1 MKKYIFTLLL
11 LASNFTFSQVT
22 EGQVLQEAKA
32 RNITNRTQAMEAMK
46 ANGISEAQ
54 ARQMARKQGI
64 NYDDFLNSYF
74 PNQENKTSDP
84 SNEDPDSSFLEES
97 VDEQLVDDES
107 VNDESV
113 DDESVDEESDD
124 EVIKTS
130 TLKPR
135 GKYFGY
141 NIFNKNPFL
150 EKEYLLGNINEGYLI
165 SPGDKLRLIVFGTNS
180 LEMEATVDR
189 NGNINIPNYGLFFAA
204 GNTFK
209 TLKSRLQNYLGKYFS
224 GLISNPQSTFLDVS
238 LTQLRPTKVIV
249 MGQVGAPGPQIL
261 TTQANPLA
269 ALYAAGGVTTEG
281 SLRTIKIYRNNKLIH
296 TLDLYDYIT
305 TGKLSKDIGLTNNDV
320 VFVPPRITSMALTGS
335 VKNEGIYELKP
346 NEGLK
351 DLIHYSGGLPPT
363 AIKNKVNIKRI
374 KLQSETE
381 FNRELITINYE
392 QALSQ
397 NKMVPLND
405 RDVIKFFSILD
416 IVENIVSIGGHVYQP
431 GEYALS
437 QYPTLKTLITDAAKG
452 ILIDTYLKKVDV
464 IGLILPEEEIGLTSY
479 NLSDILS
486 GKVNVILKEND
497 MVTIYSKAQ
506 IEGNGGIMIS
516 GYGVIGGTKNYPW
529 LENQSLYDLIFI
541 NTPFENPDFTTNVL
555 SSRLDL
561 TRLNKATGLYKT
573 QSYNLTNL
581 EQLKKTMLDPYDK
594 VILFNKGVNERISKR
609 VSVGGF
615 VKNATELS
623 LQEQMYVEDA
633 LLLAGGFNELADK
646 DMVYVNREDLDPLT
660 ENISTLYT
668 VEIDKDYLLG
678 KTDKPSNGFILMDR
692 DIISVR
698 KQLGIEPQTVI
709 NLQGELNYPRSFI
722 SEFDQISYKDLIFAG
737 GGLTQ
742 NALLEASTVVR
753 DGRLLAVDL
762 STINKNQQ
770 LFESGD
776 IVTFAKNRGEV
787 SVSGAVEEES
797 YFIWEANKKAKYY
810 IKNSGGKIRGE
821 ADESYV
827 SLPNGKTKKINFFKN
842 PRVLPNSE
850 IVVTRKVKKEK
861 RERKED
867 GLEKVLSVASL
878 LVTLLTSV
886 VLVNRI

>member
-1 MKKYIFTLLL
+1 
-11 LASNFTFSQVT
+11 
-22 EGQVLQEAKA
+22 
-32 RNITNRTQAMEAMK
+32 
-46 ANGISEAQ
+46 
-54 ARQMARKQGI
+54 
-64 NYDDFLNSYF
+64 
-74 PNQENKTSDP
+74 
-84 SNEDPDSSFLEES
+84 
-97 VDEQLVDDES
+97 
-107 VNDESV
+107 
-113 DDESVDEESDD
+113 
-124 EVIKTS
+124 
-130 TLKPR
+130 
-135 GKYFGY
+135 
-141 NIFNKNPFL
+141 
-150 EKEYLLGNINEGYLI
+150 
-165 SPGDKLRLIVFGTNS
+165 
-180 LEMEATVDR
+180 MEATVDR

-281 SLRTIKIYRNNKLIH
+281 SLRTIKIYRNNQLIH

-305 TGKLSKDIGLTNNDV
+305 TGKLSKDISLTNNDV
-320 VFVPPRITSMALTGS
+320 VFVPPRISSMALTGS
-335 VKNEGIYELKP
+335 VKNQGIYELKP

-351 DLIHYSGGLPPT
+351 DLIHYSGGLPAT

-405 RDVIKFFSILD
+405 RDIIKFFSILD
-416 IVENIVSIGGHVYQP
+416 MVENIVSISGHVYQP

-437 QYPTLKTLITDAAKG
+437 QYPTLKALITDAAKG
-452 ILIDTYLKKVDV
+452 IQVDTYLEKVDV

-486 GKVNVILKEND
+486 GKVNVLLKEND
-497 MVTIYSKAQ
+497 MVTIFSKPQ
-506 IEGNGGIMIS
+506 IEGAQEITIS
-516 GYGVIGGTKNYPW
+516 GYGVKGGTKNYPW
-529 LENQSLYDLIFI
+529 LENQSLYDLIFS
-541 NTPFENPDFTTNVL
+541 NTEFENPDFTTNVL

-561 TRLNKATGLYKT
+561 MRLNKATGFYKT
-573 QSYNLTNL
+573 QSYSLTNL

-594 VILFNKGVNERISKR
+594 VILFNQGVNQRINKR
-609 VSVGGF
+609 VTVGGF
-615 VKNATELS
+615 VKNAAEFS

-668 VEIDKDYLLG
+668 LEIDKDYLLG

-698 KQLGIEPQTVI
+698 KQLGIEPPSII
-709 NLQGELNYPRSFI
+709 NLKGELNYPRSFI
-722 SEFDQISYKDLIFAG
+722 SEFEQINYEDLILAG

-753 DGRLLAVDL
+753 DGRLLAIDL

-776 IVTFAKNRGEV
+776 VVTFAKNSGEV
-787 SVSGAVEEES
+787 SVIGAIEQEN
-797 YFIWEANKKAKYY
+797 YFIWEADKKAKYY

-827 SLPNGKTKKINFFKN
+827 SLPNGKTKKINFFNN

-850 IVVTRKVKKEK
+850 IVVTRKVKKE
-861 RERKED
+861 RVRRED
-867 GLEKVLSVASL
+867 GLSRVLSVATV

-886 VLVNRI
+886 VLVQSL

>member
-1 MKKYIFTLLL
+1 MKKYIFILLL
-11 LASNFTFSQVT
+11 LASHFTFSQVT

-32 RNITNRTQAMEAMK
+32 RNITNRNQAMDAMK

-84 SNEDPDSSFLEES
+84 SNEDPDSSILEES
-97 VDEQLVDDES
+97 S
-107 VNDESV
+107 GDESV
-113 DDESVDEESDD
+113 DDESVDDETVDDESEE

-130 TLKPR
+130 ALKPR
-135 GKYFGY
+135 GNYFGY
-141 NIFNKNPFL
+141 NIFDKNPFL
-150 EKEYLLGNINEGYLI
+150 EKEYLLGNIDEGYLI

-249 MGQVGAPGPQIL
+249 MGQVGAPGPQLL

-269 ALYAAGGVTTEG
+269 ALYAAGGVTIEG
-281 SLRTIKIYRNNKLIH
+281 SLRTIKIYRNNQLIH

-305 TGKLSKDIGLTNNDV
+305 TGKLSKDISLTNNDV
-320 VFVPPRITSMALTGS
+320 VFVPPRISSMALTGS
-335 VKNEGIYELKP
+335 VKNQGIYELKP

-351 DLIHYSGGLPPT
+351 DLIHYSGGLPAT

-374 KLQSETE
+374 KLQSDSE

-392 QALSQ
+392 KALSQ
-397 NKMVPLND
+397 NKRVPLND
-405 RDVIKFFSILD
+405 LDVIKFFSILD
-416 IVENIVSIGGHVYQP
+416 IVENIVSISGNVYQP

-437 QYPTLKTLITDAAKG
+437 QYPTLKALITDAAKG
-452 ILIDTYLKKVDV
+452 IQLYTYLKKVDV
-464 IGLILPEEEIGLTSY
+464 IGRNLPEEEIRLTSY

-486 GKVNVILKEND
+486 GKVNVLLKEND
-497 MVTIYSKAQ
+497 MVTIYSEAQ
-506 IEGNGGIMIS
+506 IEGAQEITIS
-516 GYGVIGGTKNYPW
+516 GYGVRGGTKNYPW
-529 LENQSLYDLIFI
+529 LENQSLYDLIFS
-541 NTPFENPDFTTNVL
+541 NTEFENPDFTTNVL

-561 TRLNKATGLYKT
+561 MRLNKATGLYKT

-594 VILFNKGVNERISKR
+594 VILFNQGVNERINKR

-615 VKNATELS
+615 VKNPSELS

-646 DMVYVNREDLDPLT
+646 DMVYLNREDLDPLT

-698 KQLGIEPQTVI
+698 KQLGIEPPTVI

-722 SEFDQISYKDLIFAG
+722 SEFEQINYEDLILAG

-753 DGRLLAVDL
+753 DGRLLAIDL

-787 SVSGAVEEES
+787 SVSGAIEQEN
-797 YFIWEANKKAKYY
+797 YFIWEADKKAKYY

-827 SLPNGKTKKINFFKN
+827 SLPNGKTKKINFFNN

-850 IVVTRKVKKEK
+850 IVVTRKVKKERVK
-861 RERKED
+861 RED
-867 GLEKVLSVASL
+867 GLTRVLSVASI

-886 VLVNRI
+886 VLVQSL

>member
-1 MKKYIFTLLL
+1 MKKYIFILLL
-11 LASNFTFSQVT
+11 LASHFTFSQVT

-32 RNITNRTQAMEAMK
+32 RNITNRNQAMDAMK

-97 VDEQLVDDES
+97 SDD
-107 VNDESV
+107 DSV
-113 DDESVDEESDD
+113 DDESVDDETVDDETVDDELED

-130 TLKPR
+130 ALKSR
-135 GKYFGY
+135 GNYFGY

-150 EKEYLLGNINEGYLI
+150 EKEYLLGNIDEGYLI

-224 GLISNPQSTFLDVS
+224 GLISNPQSAFLDVS

-249 MGQVGAPGPQIL
+249 MGQVGAPGPQLL

-269 ALYAAGGVTTEG
+269 ALYAAGGVTVEG
-281 SLRTIKIYRNNKLIH
+281 SLRTIKIYRNNQLIH

-305 TGKLSKDIGLTNNDV
+305 TGKLSKDISLTNNDV
-320 VFVPPRITSMALTGS
+320 VFVPPRISSMALTGA
-335 VKNEGIYELKP
+335 VKNQGIYELKP

-351 DLIHYSGGLPPT
+351 DLIHYSGGLPAT

-405 RDVIKFFSILD
+405 LDVIKFFSILD
-416 IVENIVSIGGHVYQP
+416 IVENIVSIQGNVYQP

-437 QYPTLKTLITDAAKG
+437 QYPTLNALITDAAKG

-464 IGLILPEEEIGLTSY
+464 IGLLLPEEEIGLTSY

-486 GKVNVILKEND
+486 GKVNVLLKEND

-506 IEGNGGIMIS
+506 IEGNGGITIS
-516 GYGVIGGTKNYPW
+516 GYGVTGGTKNYPW

-541 NTPFENPDFTTNVL
+541 NTAFEDPDFTTNVL

-561 TRLNKATGLYKT
+561 MRLNKATGFYKT

-594 VILFNKGVNERISKR
+594 VILFNKGVNERINKR
-609 VSVGGF
+609 ISVGGF
-615 VKNATELS
+615 VKNPSEMR

-633 LLLAGGFNELADK
+633 LLLAGGFDELADK
-646 DMVYVNREDLDPLT
+646 DMVYLNREDIDPLT

-668 VEIDKDYLLG
+668 LEIDKDYLLG

-698 KQLGIEPQTVI
+698 KKLGIEPRTVI
-709 NLQGELNYPRSFI
+709 NLKGELNYPRSFI
-722 SEFDQISYKDLIFAG
+722 GEFEQISYKDLINAG

-770 LFESGD
+770 VFESGD

-787 SVSGAVEEES
+787 SVSGAIEQEN
-797 YFIWEANKKAKYY
+797 YFIWEADKKAKYY

-827 SLPNGKTKKINFFKN
+827 SLPNGKTKKINFFNN

-850 IVVTRKVKKEK
+850 IVVTRKVKKE
-861 RERKED
+861 RVRSED
-867 GLEKVLSVASL
+867 GLTRVLSVASI

-886 VLVNRI
+886 VLVRSL

>member
-1 MKKYIFTLLL
+1 
-11 LASNFTFSQVT
+11 
-22 EGQVLQEAKA
+22 
-32 RNITNRTQAMEAMK
+32 
-46 ANGISEAQ
+46 
-54 ARQMARKQGI
+54 
-64 NYDDFLNSYF
+64 
-74 PNQENKTSDP
+74 
-84 SNEDPDSSFLEES
+84 
-97 VDEQLVDDES
+97 
-107 VNDESV
+107 
-113 DDESVDEESDD
+113 
-124 EVIKTS
+124 
-130 TLKPR
+130 
-135 GKYFGY
+135 
-141 NIFNKNPFL
+141 
-150 EKEYLLGNINEGYLI
+150 
-165 SPGDKLRLIVFGTNS
+165 
-180 LEMEATVDR
+180 MEATVDR

-249 MGQVGAPGPQIL
+249 MGQVGAPGPQLL

-269 ALYAAGGVTTEG
+269 ALYAAGGVTVEG
-281 SLRTIKIYRNNKLIH
+281 SLRTIKIYRNNQLIH

-305 TGKLSKDIGLTNNDV
+305 TGKLSKDISLTNNDV
-320 VFVPPRITSMALTGS
+320 VFVPPRISSMALTGS
-335 VKNEGIYELKP
+335 VKNQGIYELKP

-351 DLIHYSGGLPPT
+351 DLIHYSGGLPAT

-374 KLQSETE
+374 KLQSDSE

-392 QALSQ
+392 KALSQ
-397 NKMVPLND
+397 NKRVPLND
-405 RDVIKFFSILD
+405 LDVIKFFSILD
-416 IVENIVSIGGHVYQP
+416 IVENIVSISGHVYQP

-437 QYPTLKTLITDAAKG
+437 QYPTLKALITDAAKG
-452 ILIDTYLKKVDV
+452 ILVDTYLKKVDV

-486 GKVNVILKEND
+486 GKVNVLLKEND
-497 MVTIYSKAQ
+497 MVTIYSEAQ
-506 IEGNGGIMIS
+506 IEGAQEITIS
-516 GYGVIGGTKNYPW
+516 GYGVRGGTKNYPW
-529 LENQSLYDLIFI
+529 LENQSLYDLIFS
-541 NTPFENPDFTTNVL
+541 NTEFENPDFTTNVL

-561 TRLNKATGLYKT
+561 MRLNKATGLYKT

-594 VILFNKGVNERISKR
+594 VILFNQGVNQRINKR

-615 VKNATELS
+615 VKNPSELS

-646 DMVYVNREDLDPLT
+646 DMVYLNREDLDPLT

-668 VEIDKDYLLG
+668 LEIDKDYLLG

-698 KQLGIEPQTVI
+698 KQLGIEPPTVI

-722 SEFDQISYKDLIFAG
+722 SEFEQINYEDLILAG

-753 DGRLLAVDL
+753 DGRLLAIDL

-776 IVTFAKNRGEV
+776 VVTFAKNRGEV
-787 SVSGAVEEES
+787 SVSGAIEQEN
-797 YFIWEANKKAKYY
+797 YFIWEADKKAKYY

-827 SLPNGKTKKINFFKN
+827 SLPNGKTKKINFFNN

-850 IVVTRKVKKEK
+850 IVVTRKVEKERVK
-861 RERKED
+861 RED
-867 GLEKVLSVASL
+867 GLSRVLSVATV

-886 VLVNRI
+886 VLVQSL

>member
-1 MKKYIFTLLL
+1 
-11 LASNFTFSQVT
+11 
-22 EGQVLQEAKA
+22 
-32 RNITNRTQAMEAMK
+32 
-46 ANGISEAQ
+46 
-54 ARQMARKQGI
+54 MARKQGI

-74 PNQENKTSDP
+74 PNQENNTSDP
-84 SNEDPDSSFLEES
+84 SNEDPDSSILEES
-97 VDEQLVDDES
+97 VDVES
-107 VNDESV
+107 VDVGSV
-113 DDESVDEESDD
+113 DDELEE
-124 EVIKTS
+124 EVIKTAA
-130 TLKPR
+130 LKPR
-135 GKYFGY
+135 GNYFGY
-141 NIFNKNPFL
+141 NIFDKNPFL

-249 MGQVGAPGPQIL
+249 MGQVGAPGPQLL

-269 ALYAAGGVTTEG
+269 ALYAAGGVTVEG
-281 SLRTIKIYRNNKLIH
+281 SLRTIKIYRNNQLIH

-305 TGKLSKDIGLTNNDV
+305 TGKLSKDISLTNNDV
-320 VFVPPRITSMALTGS
+320 VFVPPRISSMALTGA
-335 VKNEGIYELKP
+335 VKNQGIYELKP

-351 DLIHYSGGLPPT
+351 DLIHYSGGLPAT

-374 KLQSETE
+374 KLQSDSE

-397 NKMVPLND
+397 NKIVPLND
-405 RDVIKFFSILD
+405 LDVIKFFSILD
-416 IVENIVSIGGHVYQP
+416 IVENIVSISGNVYQP

-437 QYPTLKTLITDAAKG
+437 QYPTLKALITDAAKG
-452 ILIDTYLKKVDV
+452 IQLYTYLKKVDV
-464 IGLILPEEEIGLTSY
+464 IGRNLPEEEIRLTSY

-486 GKVNVILKEND
+486 GKVNVLLKEND
-497 MVTIYSKAQ
+497 MVTIYSKPQ
-506 IEGNGGIMIS
+506 IEGTQEITIS

-529 LENQSLYDLIFI
+529 LENQSLYDLIFS
-541 NTPFENPDFTTNVL
+541 NTEFENPDFTTNVL

-561 TRLNKATGLYKT
+561 MRLNKATGVYKT

-594 VILFNKGVNERISKR
+594 VILFNQGVNQRINKR

-615 VKNATELS
+615 VKNPSEMS

-646 DMVYVNREDLDPLT
+646 DMVYLNREDLDPLT

-698 KQLGIEPQTVI
+698 KQLGIEPPTVI
-709 NLQGELNYPRSFI
+709 NLKGELNYPRSFI
-722 SEFDQISYKDLIFAG
+722 SEFEQINYEDLILAG

-753 DGRLLAVDL
+753 DGRLLAIDL

-776 IVTFAKNRGEV
+776 VVTFAKNRGEV
-787 SVSGAVEEES
+787 SVSGAIEQEN
-797 YFIWEANKKAKYY
+797 YFIWEADKKAKYY

-827 SLPNGKTKKINFFKN
+827 SLPNGKTKKINFFNN

-850 IVVTRKVKKEK
+850 IVVTRKVEKE
-861 RERKED
+861 RVRRED
-867 GLEKVLSVASL
+867 GLSRVLSVATV

-886 VLVNRI
+886 VLVQSL

>member
-1 MKKYIFTLLL
+1 
-11 LASNFTFSQVT
+11 
-22 EGQVLQEAKA
+22 
-32 RNITNRTQAMEAMK
+32 
-46 ANGISEAQ
+46 
-54 ARQMARKQGI
+54 
-64 NYDDFLNSYF
+64 
-74 PNQENKTSDP
+74 
-84 SNEDPDSSFLEES
+84 
-97 VDEQLVDDES
+97 
-107 VNDESV
+107 
-113 DDESVDEESDD
+113 
-124 EVIKTS
+124 
-130 TLKPR
+130 
-135 GKYFGY
+135 
-141 NIFNKNPFL
+141 
-150 EKEYLLGNINEGYLI
+150 
-165 SPGDKLRLIVFGTNS
+165 
-180 LEMEATVDR
+180 MEATVDR

-249 MGQVGAPGPQIL
+249 MGQVGAPGPQLL

-269 ALYAAGGVTTEG
+269 ALYAAGGVTVEG
-281 SLRTIKIYRNNKLIH
+281 SLRTIKIYRNNQLIH

-305 TGKLSKDIGLTNNDV
+305 TGKLSKDISLTNNDV
-320 VFVPPRITSMALTGS
+320 VFVPPRISSMALTGS
-335 VKNEGIYELKP
+335 VKNQGIYELKP

-351 DLIHYSGGLPPT
+351 DLIHYSGGLPAT

-374 KLQSETE
+374 KLQSDSE

-392 QALSQ
+392 KALSQ
-397 NKMVPLND
+397 NKRVPLND
-405 RDVIKFFSILD
+405 LDVIKFFSILD
-416 IVENIVSIGGHVYQP
+416 IVENIVSISGNVYQP

-437 QYPTLKTLITDAAKG
+437 QYPTLKALITDAAKG
-452 ILIDTYLKKVDV
+452 ILVDTYLKKVDV

-486 GKVNVILKEND
+486 GKVNVLLKEND
-497 MVTIYSKAQ
+497 MVTIYSEAQ
-506 IEGNGGIMIS
+506 IEGAQEITIS
-516 GYGVIGGTKNYPW
+516 GYGVRGGTKNYPW
-529 LENQSLYDLIFI
+529 LENQSLYDLIFS
-541 NTPFENPDFTTNVL
+541 NTEFENPDFTTNVL

-561 TRLNKATGLYKT
+561 MRLNKATGFYKT

-594 VILFNKGVNERISKR
+594 VILFNQGVNQRINKR

-615 VKNATELS
+615 VKNPSELS

-646 DMVYVNREDLDPLT
+646 DMVYLNREDLDPLT

-698 KQLGIEPQTVI
+698 KQLGIEPPTVI
-709 NLQGELNYPRSFI
+709 NLKGELNYPRSFI
-722 SEFDQISYKDLIFAG
+722 SEFEQINYEDLILAG

-776 IVTFAKNRGEV
+776 VVTFAKNRGEV
-787 SVSGAVEEES
+787 SVSGAIEQEN
-797 YFIWEANKKAKYY
+797 YFIWEADKKAKYY

-827 SLPNGKTKKINFFKN
+827 SLPNGKTKKINFFNN

-850 IVVTRKVKKEK
+850 IVVTRKVKKERVK
-861 RERKED
+861 RED
-867 GLEKVLSVASL
+867 GLSRVLSVATV

-886 VLVNRI
+886 VLVQSL

>member
-1 MKKYIFTLLL
+1 MKKYIFILLL

-32 RNITNRTQAMEAMK
+32 RNITNRNQAMDAMK

-74 PNQENKTSDP
+74 PNQENNTSDA

-97 VDEQLVDDES
+97 SDD
-107 VNDESV
+107 DSV
-113 DDESVDEESDD
+113 DDETVDDETVEDESED

-130 TLKPR
+130 ALKPR
-135 GKYFGY
+135 GNYFGY

-150 EKEYLLGNINEGYLI
+150 EKEYLLGNIDEGYLI

-249 MGQVGAPGPQIL
+249 MGQVGAPGPQLL

-269 ALYAAGGVTTEG
+269 ALYAAGGVTVEG
-281 SLRTIKIYRNNKLIH
+281 SLRTIKIYRNNQLIH

-305 TGKLSKDIGLTNNDV
+305 TGKLSKDISLTNNDV
-320 VFVPPRITSMALTGS
+320 VFVPPRISSMALTGS
-335 VKNEGIYELKP
+335 VKNQGIYELKP

-351 DLIHYSGGLPPT
+351 DLIHYSGGLPAT

-374 KLQSETE
+374 KLQSDSE

-392 QALSQ
+392 KALSQ
-397 NKMVPLND
+397 NKKVPLND
-405 RDVIKFFSILD
+405 LDVITFFSILD
-416 IVENIVSIGGHVYQP
+416 IVENIVSISGNVYQP

-437 QYPTLKTLITDAAKG
+437 QYPTLKALITDAAKG
-452 ILIDTYLKKVDV
+452 ILVDAYLKKVDV
-464 IGLILPEEEIGLTSY
+464 IGIILPEEEIGLTSY

-486 GKVNVILKEND
+486 GKVNVLLKEND
-497 MVTIYSKAQ
+497 MVTIYSEAQ
-506 IEGNGGIMIS
+506 IEGTQEITIS
-516 GYGVIGGTKNYPW
+516 GYGVEGGTKNYPW
-529 LENQSLYDLIFI
+529 LENQSLYDLIFS
-541 NTPFENPDFTTNVL
+541 NTEFENPDFTTNVL

-561 TRLNKATGLYKT
+561 MRLNKATGVYKT

-594 VILFNKGVNERISKR
+594 VILFNQWVNQRINKR

-615 VKNATELS
+615 
-623 LQEQMYVEDA
+623 
-633 LLLAGGFNELADK
+633 G
-646 DMVYVNREDLDPLT
+646 
-660 ENISTLYT
+660 
-668 VEIDKDYLLG
+668 
-678 KTDKPSNGFILMDR
+678 
-692 DIISVR
+692 
-698 KQLGIEPQTVI
+698 
-709 NLQGELNYPRSFI
+709 
-722 SEFDQISYKDLIFAG
+722 
-737 GGLTQ
+737 
-742 NALLEASTVVR
+742 
-753 DGRLLAVDL
+753 
-762 STINKNQQ
+762 
-770 LFESGD
+770 
-776 IVTFAKNRGEV
+776 
-787 SVSGAVEEES
+787 
-797 YFIWEANKKAKYY
+797 
-810 IKNSGGKIRGE
+810 
-821 ADESYV
+821 
-827 SLPNGKTKKINFFKN
+827 KN
-842 PRVLPNSE
+842 PSE
-850 IVVTRKVKKEK
+850 
-861 RERKED
+861 
-867 GLEKVLSVASL
+867 
-878 LVTLLTSV
+878 TS
-886 VLVNRI
+886 

>member
-1 MKKYIFTLLL
+1 MKKYIFILLL

-32 RNITNRTQAMEAMK
+32 RNITNRNQAMDAMK

-97 VDEQLVDDES
+97 SDD
-107 VNDESV
+107 DSV
-113 DDESVDEESDD
+113 DDETVDDETVEDESEE

-130 TLKPR
+130 ALKPR
-135 GKYFGY
+135 GNYFGY

-150 EKEYLLGNINEGYLI
+150 EKEYLLGNIDEGYLI

-249 MGQVGAPGPQIL
+249 MGQVGAPGPQLL

-269 ALYAAGGVTTEG
+269 ALYAAGGVTVEG
-281 SLRTIKIYRNNKLIH
+281 SLRTIKIYRNNQLIH

-305 TGKLSKDIGLTNNDV
+305 TGKLSKDISLTNNDV
-320 VFVPPRITSMALTGS
+320 VFVPPRISSMALTGS
-335 VKNEGIYELKP
+335 VKNQGIYELKP

-351 DLIHYSGGLPPT
+351 DLIHYSGGLPAT

-374 KLQSETE
+374 KLQSDSE

-392 QALSQ
+392 KALSQ

-405 RDVIKFFSILD
+405 LDVIKFFSILD
-416 IVENIVSIGGHVYQP
+416 IVENIVSISGNVYQP

-437 QYPTLKTLITDAAKG
+437 QYPTLKALITDAAKG
-452 ILIDTYLKKVDV
+452 ILADTYLKKVDV

-486 GKVNVILKEND
+486 GKVNVLLKEND
-497 MVTIYSKAQ
+497 MVTIYSEAQ
-506 IEGNGGIMIS
+506 IEGAQEITIS
-516 GYGVIGGTKNYPW
+516 GYGVRGGTKNYPW
-529 LENQSLYDLIFI
+529 LENQSLYDLIFS
-541 NTPFENPDFTTNVL
+541 NTEFENPDFTTNVL

-561 TRLNKATGLYKT
+561 MRLNKATGFYKT

-594 VILFNKGVNERISKR
+594 VILFNQGVNERINKR

-615 VKNATELS
+615 VKNPSEMS

-646 DMVYVNREDLDPLT
+646 DMVYLNREDLDPLT

-698 KQLGIEPQTVI
+698 KQLGIEPPTVI

-722 SEFDQISYKDLIFAG
+722 SEFEQINYEDLILAG

-742 NALLEASTVVR
+742 NALLEASTVIR

-762 STINKNQQ
+762 STVKKNQQ

-776 IVTFAKNRGEV
+776 VVTFAKNRGEV
-787 SVSGAVEEES
+787 SVSGAIEQEN
-797 YFIWEANKKAKYY
+797 YFIWEADKKAKYY

-827 SLPNGKTKKINFFKN
+827 SLPNGKTKKINFFNN

-850 IVVTRKVKKEK
+850 IVVTRKVEKE
-861 RERKED
+861 RVRRED
-867 GLEKVLSVASL
+867 GLSRVLSVATV

-886 VLVNRI
+886 VLVQSL

>member
-1 MKKYIFTLLL
+1 MKKYIFILLL

-32 RNITNRTQAMEAMK
+32 RNITNRNQAMDAMK

-97 VDEQLVDDES
+97 SDDET
-107 VNDESV
+107 VDDESV
-113 DDESVDEESDD
+113 DDESEE

-130 TLKPR
+130 ALKPR
-135 GKYFGY
+135 GNYFGY

-249 MGQVGAPGPQIL
+249 MGQVGAPGPQLL

-269 ALYAAGGVTTEG
+269 ALYAAGGVTVEG
-281 SLRTIKIYRNNKLIH
+281 SLRTIKIYRNNQLIH

-305 TGKLSKDIGLTNNDV
+305 TGKLSKDISLTNNDV
-320 VFVPPRITSMALTGS
+320 VFVPPRISSMALTGS
-335 VKNEGIYELKP
+335 VKNQGIYELKP

-351 DLIHYSGGLPPT
+351 DLIHYSGGLPAT

-374 KLQSETE
+374 KLQSDSE

-392 QALSQ
+392 KALSQ
-397 NKMVPLND
+397 NKRVPLND
-405 RDVIKFFSILD
+405 LDVIKFFSILD
-416 IVENIVSIGGHVYQP
+416 IVENIVSISGHVYQP

-437 QYPTLKTLITDAAKG
+437 QYPTLKALITDAAKG
-452 ILIDTYLKKVDV
+452 ILVDTYLKKVDV
-464 IGLILPEEEIGLTSY
+464 IGIILPEEEIGLTSY

-486 GKVNVILKEND
+486 GKVNVLLKEND
-497 MVTIYSKAQ
+497 MVTIYSEAQ
-506 IEGNGGIMIS
+506 IEGAQEITIS
-516 GYGVIGGTKNYPW
+516 GYGVRGGTKNYPW
-529 LENQSLYDLIFI
+529 LENQSLYDLIFS
-541 NTPFENPDFTTNVL
+541 NTEFENPDFTTNVL

-561 TRLNKATGLYKT
+561 MRLNKATGLYKT

-594 VILFNKGVNERISKR
+594 VILFNQGVNQRINKR

-615 VKNATELS
+615 VKNPSELS

-646 DMVYVNREDLDPLT
+646 DMVYLNREDLDPLT

-668 VEIDKDYLLG
+668 LEIDKDYLLG

-698 KQLGIEPQTVI
+698 KQLGIEPPTVI

-722 SEFDQISYKDLIFAG
+722 SEFEQINYEDLILAG

-753 DGRLLAVDL
+753 DGRLLAIDL
-762 STINKNQQ
+762 SKINKNQQ

-776 IVTFAKNRGEV
+776 VVTFAKNRGEV
-787 SVSGAVEEES
+787 SVSGAIEQEN
-797 YFIWEANKKAKYY
+797 YFIWEADKKAKYY

-827 SLPNGKTKKINFFKN
+827 SLPNGKTKKINFFNN

-850 IVVTRKVKKEK
+850 IVVTRKVEKERVK
-861 RERKED
+861 RED
-867 GLEKVLSVASL
+867 GLSRVLSVATV

-886 VLVNRI
+886 VLVNSL

>member
-1 MKKYIFTLLL
+1 MKKYIFILLL

-32 RNITNRTQAMEAMK
+32 RNITNRNQAMDAMK

-74 PNQENKTSDP
+74 PNQENNTSDP

-97 VDEQLVDDES
+97 SDD
-107 VNDESV
+107 DSV
-113 DDESVDEESDD
+113 DDETVDDETVEDESED

-130 TLKPR
+130 ALKPR
-135 GKYFGY
+135 GNYFGY

-150 EKEYLLGNINEGYLI
+150 EKEYLLGNIDEGYLI

-249 MGQVGAPGPQIL
+249 MGQVGAPGPQLL

-269 ALYAAGGVTTEG
+269 ALYAAGGVTIEG
-281 SLRTIKIYRNNKLIH
+281 SLRTIKIYRNNQLIH

-305 TGKLSKDIGLTNNDV
+305 TGKLSKDISLTNNDV
-320 VFVPPRITSMALTGS
+320 VFVPPRISSMALTGS
-335 VKNEGIYELKP
+335 VKNQGIYELKP

-351 DLIHYSGGLPPT
+351 DLIHYSGGLPAT

-392 QALSQ
+392 KALSQ

-405 RDVIKFFSILD
+405 LDVIKFFSILD
-416 IVENIVSIGGHVYQP
+416 IVENIVSISGNVYQP
-431 GEYALS
+431 GDYALS
-437 QYPTLKTLITDAAKG
+437 QYPTLKELITDAAKG
-452 ILIDTYLKKVDV
+452 IQLYTYLKKVDV
-464 IGLILPEEEIGLTSY
+464 IGIILPEEEIGLTSY

-486 GKVNVILKEND
+486 GKVNVLLKEND
-497 MVTIYSKAQ
+497 MVTIYSEVQ
-506 IEGNGGIMIS
+506 IEGAQEITIS
-516 GYGVIGGTKNYPW
+516 GYGVRGGTKNYPW
-529 LENQSLYDLIFI
+529 LENQSLYDLIFS
-541 NTPFENPDFTTNVL
+541 NTEFENPDFTTNVL

-561 TRLNKATGLYKT
+561 MRLNKATGLYKT

-594 VILFNKGVNERISKR
+594 VILFNQGVNERINKR

-615 VKNATELS
+615 VKNPSEMS

-646 DMVYVNREDLDPLT
+646 DMVYLNREDLNPLT

-698 KQLGIEPQTVI
+698 KQLGIEPPTVI

-722 SEFDQISYKDLIFAG
+722 SEFEQINYEDLILAG
-737 GGLTQ
+737 GGLTK

-776 IVTFAKNRGEV
+776 VVTFAKNRGEV
-787 SVSGAVEEES
+787 SVSGAIEQEN
-797 YFIWEANKKAKYY
+797 YFIWEADKKAKYY

-827 SLPNGKTKKINFFKN
+827 SLPNGKTKKINFFNN

-850 IVVTRKVKKEK
+850 IVVTRKVKKE
-861 RERKED
+861 RVRRED
-867 GLEKVLSVASL
+867 GLSRVLSVATV
-878 LVTLLTSV
+878 LVSLLTSV
-886 VLVNRI
+886 VLVQSL

>member
-1 MKKYIFTLLL
+1 
-11 LASNFTFSQVT
+11 
-22 EGQVLQEAKA
+22 
-32 RNITNRTQAMEAMK
+32 
-46 ANGISEAQ
+46 
-54 ARQMARKQGI
+54 
-64 NYDDFLNSYF
+64 
-74 PNQENKTSDP
+74 
-84 SNEDPDSSFLEES
+84 
-97 VDEQLVDDES
+97 
-107 VNDESV
+107 
-113 DDESVDEESDD
+113 
-124 EVIKTS
+124 
-130 TLKPR
+130 
-135 GKYFGY
+135 
-141 NIFNKNPFL
+141 
-150 EKEYLLGNINEGYLI
+150 
-165 SPGDKLRLIVFGTNS
+165 
-180 LEMEATVDR
+180 MEATVDR

-249 MGQVGAPGPQIL
+249 MGQVGAPGPQLL

-269 ALYAAGGVTTEG
+269 ALYAAGGVTIEG
-281 SLRTIKIYRNNKLIH
+281 SLRTIKIYRNNQLIH

-305 TGKLSKDIGLTNNDV
+305 TGKLSKDISLTNNDV
-320 VFVPPRITSMALTGS
+320 VFVPPRISSMALTGS
-335 VKNEGIYELKP
+335 VKNQGIYELKP

-351 DLIHYSGGLPPT
+351 DLIHYSGGLPAT

-374 KLQSETE
+374 KLQSDSE

-405 RDVIKFFSILD
+405 LDVIKFFSILD
-416 IVENIVSIGGHVYQP
+416 IVENIVSIQGNVYQP

-437 QYPTLKTLITDAAKG
+437 QYPTLKALITDAAKG
-452 ILIDTYLKKVDV
+452 IQLYTYLKKVDV
-464 IGLILPEEEIGLTSY
+464 IGRILPEEEIGLTSY

-486 GKVNVILKEND
+486 GKVNVLLKEND
-497 MVTIYSKAQ
+497 MVTIYSEAQ
-506 IEGNGGIMIS
+506 IEGAQEITIS
-516 GYGVIGGTKNYPW
+516 GYGVRGGTKNYPW
-529 LENQSLYDLIFI
+529 LENQSLYDLIFS
-541 NTPFENPDFTTNVL
+541 NTEFENPDFTTNVL

-561 TRLNKATGLYKT
+561 MRLNKATGLYKT

-594 VILFNKGVNERISKR
+594 VILFNQGVNQRINKR

-615 VKNATELS
+615 VKNPAEFS

-646 DMVYVNREDLDPLT
+646 DMVYLNREDLDPLT

-698 KQLGIEPQTVI
+698 KQLGIEPPTVI
-709 NLQGELNYPRSFI
+709 NLKGELNYPRSFI
-722 SEFDQISYKDLIFAG
+722 SEFEQINYEDLILAG

-742 NALLEASTVVR
+742 NALLEASTVIR

-762 STINKNQQ
+762 STVNKNQQ

-776 IVTFAKNRGEV
+776 VVTFAKNRGEV
-787 SVSGAVEEES
+787 SVSGAIEQEN
-797 YFIWEANKKAKYY
+797 YFIWEADKKAKYY

-827 SLPNGKTKKINFFKN
+827 SLPNGKTKKINFFNN

-850 IVVTRKVKKEK
+850 IVVTRKVEKERVK
-861 RERKED
+861 RED
-867 GLEKVLSVASL
+867 GLSRVLSVATV

-886 VLVNRI
+886 VLVQSL

>member
-1 MKKYIFTLLL
+1 MKKYIFILLL

-32 RNITNRTQAMEAMK
+32 RNITNRNQAMDAMK

-74 PNQENKTSDP
+74 PNQENNTSDA

-97 VDEQLVDDES
+97 SD
-107 VNDESV
+107 DESV
-113 DDESVDEESDD
+113 DDESVDDETVDDESED
-124 EVIKTS
+124 EVIKTAA
-130 TLKPR
+130 LKPR
-135 GKYFGY
+135 GNYFGY

-150 EKEYLLGNINEGYLI
+150 EKEYLLGNIDEGYLI

-249 MGQVGAPGPQIL
+249 MGQVGAPGPQLL

-269 ALYAAGGVTTEG
+269 ALYAAGGVTVEG
-281 SLRTIKIYRNNKLIH
+281 SLRTIKIYRNNQLIH

-305 TGKLSKDIGLTNNDV
+305 TGKLSKDISLTNNDV
-320 VFVPPRITSMALTGS
+320 VFVPPRISSMALTGA
-335 VKNEGIYELKP
+335 VKNQGIYELKP

-351 DLIHYSGGLPPT
+351 DLIHYSGGLPAT

-374 KLQSETE
+374 KLQSDSE

-392 QALSQ
+392 KALSQ

-405 RDVIKFFSILD
+405 LDVIKFFSILD
-416 IVENIVSIGGHVYQP
+416 IVENIVSISGNVYQP

-437 QYPTLKTLITDAAKG
+437 QYPTLKALITDAAKG
-452 ILIDTYLKKVDV
+452 ILVDTYLKKVDV
-464 IGLILPEEEIGLTSY
+464 IGIILPKEEIGLTSY

-486 GKVNVILKEND
+486 GKVNVLLKEND
-497 MVTIYSKAQ
+497 MVTIYSEAQ
-506 IEGNGGIMIS
+506 IEGAQEITIS
-516 GYGVIGGTKNYPW
+516 GYGVRGGTKNYPW
-529 LENQSLYDLIFI
+529 LENQSLYDLIFS
-541 NTPFENPDFTTNVL
+541 NTEFENPDFTTNVL

-561 TRLNKATGLYKT
+561 MRLNKATGLYKT

-594 VILFNKGVNERISKR
+594 VILFNQGVNQRINKR

-615 VKNATELS
+615 VKNPSEMS

-646 DMVYVNREDLDPLT
+646 DMVYLNREDLDPLT

-668 VEIDKDYLLG
+668 LEIDKDYLLG

-698 KQLGIEPQTVI
+698 KQLGIEPPTVI
-709 NLQGELNYPRSFI
+709 NLKGELNYPRSFI
-722 SEFDQISYKDLIFAG
+722 SEFEQINYEDLILAG

-753 DGRLLAVDL
+753 DGRLLAIDL

-787 SVSGAVEEES
+787 SVSGAIEQEN
-797 YFIWEANKKAKYY
+797 YFIWEADKKAKYY

-827 SLPNGKTKKINFFKN
+827 SLPNGKTKKINFFNN

-850 IVVTRKVKKEK
+850 IVVTRKVKKERVK
-861 RERKED
+861 RED
-867 GLEKVLSVASL
+867 GLTRVLSVASI

-886 VLVNRI
+886 VLVQSL

>member
-1 MKKYIFTLLL
+1 MKKYIFILLL

-32 RNITNRTQAMEAMK
+32 RNITNRTQAMDAMK

-54 ARQMARKQGI
+54 ARQMARKQGL

-74 PNQENKTSDP
+74 PNQENKSSDS

-97 VDEQLVDDES
+97 VDDQSVD
-107 VNDESV
+107 DESV

-130 TLKPR
+130 ALKPR
-135 GKYFGY
+135 GNYFGY

-224 GLISNPQSTFLDVS
+224 GLISNPQSAFLDVS

-281 SLRTIKIYRNNKLIH
+281 SLRKIKIYRNNQLIH

-305 TGKLSKDIGLTNNDV
+305 TGKLSKDISLTNNDV
-320 VFVPPRITSMALTGS
+320 VFVPPRISSMALTGS

-374 KLQSETE
+374 NLQSETE

-392 QALSQ
+392 KALSQ

-405 RDVIKFFSILD
+405 LDVIKFFSILD
-416 IVENIVSIGGHVYQP
+416 IVENIVSIGGNVYQP

-437 QYPTLKTLITDAAKG
+437 QYPTLKALITDAAKG
-452 ILIDTYLKKVDV
+452 ILVDTYLKKVDV

-486 GKVNVILKEND
+486 GKVNVLLKEND
-497 MVTIYSKAQ
+497 MVTIYSKLQ
-506 IEGNGGIMIS
+506 IEGAQEITIS
-516 GYGVIGGTKNYPW
+516 GYGIKGGTKNYPW
-529 LENQSLYDLIFI
+529 LENQSLYDLIFS
-541 NTPFENPDFTTNVL
+541 NTAFENPDFTTNVL

-561 TRLNKATGLYKT
+561 MRLNKATGLYKT

-594 VILFNKGVNERISKR
+594 VILFNKEVNERINKR

-615 VKNATELS
+615 VKNATEFS

-698 KQLGIEPQTVI
+698 KQLGIEPPTVI
-709 NLQGELNYPRSFI
+709 NLQGEVNYPRSFI
-722 SEFDQISYKDLIFAG
+722 GEFEQINYEDLILAG

-753 DGRLLAVDL
+753 DGRLLAIDL

-787 SVSGAVEEES
+787 SVSGAIEQEN
-797 YFIWEANKKAKYY
+797 YFIWEADKKAKYY

-821 ADESYV
+821 AAESYV
-827 SLPNGKTKKINFFKN
+827 SLPNGKTKKINFFNN

-850 IVVTRKVKKEK
+850 IVITRKVEKE
-861 RERKED
+861 RVRRED
-867 GLEKVLSVASL
+867 GLTKVLTVATL

-886 VLVNRI
+886 VLVNRL

>member
-1 MKKYIFTLLL
+1 MKKYIFILLL

-32 RNITNRTQAMEAMK
+32 RNITNRNQAMDAMK

-74 PNQENKTSDP
+74 PNQENKTSDA

-97 VDEQLVDDES
+97 VD
-107 VNDESV
+107 DESV
-113 DDESVDEESDD
+113 DDESVDDETVDDELEDDELED

-130 TLKPR
+130 ALKPR
-135 GKYFGY
+135 GNYFGY

-224 GLISNPQSTFLDVS
+224 GLISNPQSAFLDVS

-249 MGQVGAPGPQIL
+249 MGQVGAPGPQLL

-269 ALYAAGGVTTEG
+269 ALYAAGGVTVEG
-281 SLRTIKIYRNNKLIH
+281 SLRTIKIYRNNQLIH

-305 TGKLSKDIGLTNNDV
+305 TGKLSKDISLTNNDV
-320 VFVPPRITSMALTGS
+320 VFVPPRISSMALTGA
-335 VKNEGIYELKP
+335 VKNQGIYELKP

-351 DLIHYSGGLPPT
+351 DLIHYSGGLPAT

-374 KLQSETE
+374 KLQSDSE

-405 RDVIKFFSILD
+405 LDVIKFFSILD
-416 IVENIVSIGGHVYQP
+416 IVENIVSISGNVYQP

-437 QYPTLKTLITDAAKG
+437 QYPTLNALITDAAKG
-452 ILIDTYLKKVDV
+452 ILADTYLKKVDV
-464 IGLILPEEEIGLTSY
+464 IGLLLPEEEIGLTSY

-486 GKVNVILKEND
+486 GKVNVLLKEND
-497 MVTIYSKAQ
+497 MVTIYSKPQ
-506 IEGNGGIMIS
+506 IEGAQEITIS
-516 GYGVIGGTKNYPW
+516 GYGVRGGTKNYPW
-529 LENQSLYDLIFI
+529 LENQSLYDLIFS
-541 NTPFENPDFTTNVL
+541 NTAFENPDFTTNVL

-561 TRLNKATGLYKT
+561 MRLNKATGFYKT

-594 VILFNKGVNERISKR
+594 VILFNQGVNERINKR
-609 VSVGGF
+609 ISVGGF
-615 VKNATELS
+615 VKNPSELS

-646 DMVYVNREDLDPLT
+646 DMVYLNREDLDPLT

-698 KQLGIEPQTVI
+698 KQLGIEPPTVI
-709 NLQGELNYPRSFI
+709 NLKGELNYPRSFI
-722 SEFDQISYKDLIFAG
+722 SEFEQINYEDLILAG

-753 DGRLLAVDL
+753 DGRLLAIDL

-776 IVTFAKNRGEV
+776 VVTFAINRGEV
-787 SVSGAVEEES
+787 SVSGAIEQEN
-797 YFIWEANKKAKYY
+797 YFIWEADKKAKYY

-827 SLPNGKTKKINFFKN
+827 SLPNGKTKKINFFNN

-850 IVVTRKVKKEK
+850 IVVTRKIEKERVK
-861 RERKED
+861 RED
-867 GLEKVLSVASL
+867 GLTRVLTVATL

-886 VLVNRI
+886 VLVNSL

>member
-1 MKKYIFTLLL
+1 MKKYIFILLL

-32 RNITNRTQAMEAMK
+32 RNITNRTQAMDAMK

-74 PNQENKTSDP
+74 PNQENKSSDS

-97 VDEQLVDDES
+97 VDDQSVDDK
-107 VNDESV
+107 SV
-113 DDESVDEESDD
+113 DDESEDEI
-124 EVIKTS
+124 IKTS
-130 TLKPR
+130 ALKPR
-135 GKYFGY
+135 GNYFGY

-224 GLISNPQSTFLDVS
+224 GLISNPQSAFLDVS

-281 SLRTIKIYRNNKLIH
+281 SLRKIKIYRNNQLIH

-305 TGKLSKDIGLTNNDV
+305 TGNLSKDISLTNNDV
-320 VFVPPRITSMALTGS
+320 VFVPPRISSMALTGS

-374 KLQSETE
+374 NLQSETE

-392 QALSQ
+392 KALSQ

-405 RDVIKFFSILD
+405 LDVIKFFSILD
-416 IVENIVSIGGHVYQP
+416 IVENIVSIGGNVYQP

-437 QYPTLKTLITDAAKG
+437 QYPTLKALITDAAKG
-452 ILIDTYLKKVDV
+452 ILVDTYLKKVDV

-486 GKVNVILKEND
+486 GKVNVLLKEND
-497 MVTIYSKAQ
+497 MVTIYSKLQ
-506 IEGNGGIMIS
+506 IEGAQEITIS
-516 GYGVIGGTKNYPW
+516 GYGIKGGTKNYPW
-529 LENQSLYDLIFI
+529 LENQSLYDLIFS
-541 NTPFENPDFTTNVL
+541 NTAFENPDFTTNVL

-561 TRLNKATGLYKT
+561 MRLNKATGLYKT

-581 EQLKKTMLDPYDK
+581 EQLKKTMLHPYDK
-594 VILFNKGVNERISKR
+594 VILFNQGVNERINKR

-615 VKNATELS
+615 VKNTTELS

-646 DMVYVNREDLDPLT
+646 DMVYVNREDIDPLT

-698 KQLGIEPQTVI
+698 KQLGIEPPTVI
-709 NLQGELNYPRSFI
+709 NLQGEVNYPRSFI
-722 SEFDQISYKDLIFAG
+722 SEFEQINYEDLILAG

-753 DGRLLAVDL
+753 DGRLLAIDL
-762 STINKNQQ
+762 STVNKNQQ
-770 LFESGD
+770 LFKSGD
-776 IVTFAKNRGEV
+776 VVTFAKNRGEV
-787 SVSGAVEEES
+787 SVSGAIEQEN
-797 YFIWEANKKAKYY
+797 YFIWEADKKAKYY
-810 IKNSGGKIRGE
+810 IKNSGGKIIGE
-821 ADESYV
+821 AAESYV
-827 SLPNGKTKKINFFKN
+827 SLPNGKTKKINFFNN
-842 PRVLPNSE
+842 PRVLPNSD
-850 IVVTRKVKKEK
+850 IVITRKVEKE
-861 RERKED
+861 RVRRED
-867 GLEKVLSVASL
+867 GLTKVLTVATL

-886 VLVNRI
+886 VLVNRL

>member
-1 MKKYIFTLLL
+1 MTNLL
-11 LASNFTFSQVT
+11 
-22 EGQVLQEAKA
+22 
-32 RNITNRTQAMEAMK
+32 I
-46 ANGISEAQ
+46 
-54 ARQMARKQGI
+54 
-64 NYDDFLNSYF
+64 
-74 PNQENKTSDP
+74 
-84 SNEDPDSSFLEES
+84 
-97 VDEQLVDDES
+97 DES
-107 VNDESV
+107 
-113 DDESVDEESDD
+113 EE

-130 TLKPR
+130 ALKPR
-135 GKYFGY
+135 GNYFGY

-150 EKEYLLGNINEGYLI
+150 EKEYLLGNIDEGYLI

-249 MGQVGAPGPQIL
+249 MGQVGAPGPQLL

-269 ALYAAGGVTTEG
+269 ALYAAGGVTVEG
-281 SLRTIKIYRNNKLIH
+281 SLRTIKIYRNNQLIH

-305 TGKLSKDIGLTNNDV
+305 TGKLSKDISLTNNDV
-320 VFVPPRITSMALTGS
+320 VFVPPRISSMALTGS
-335 VKNEGIYELKP
+335 VKNQGIYELKP

-351 DLIHYSGGLPPT
+351 DLIHYSGGLPAT

-374 KLQSETE
+374 KLQSDSE

-397 NKMVPLND
+397 NKRVPLND
-405 RDVIKFFSILD
+405 LDVIKFFSILD
-416 IVENIVSIGGHVYQP
+416 IVENIVSISGHVYQP

-437 QYPTLKTLITDAAKG
+437 QYPTLKALITDAAKG
-452 ILIDTYLKKVDV
+452 ILVDTYLKKVDV
-464 IGLILPEEEIGLTSY
+464 IGIILPEEEIGLTSY

-486 GKVNVILKEND
+486 GKVNVLLKEND
-497 MVTIYSKAQ
+497 MVTIYSEAQ
-506 IEGNGGIMIS
+506 IEGAQEITIS
-516 GYGVIGGTKNYPW
+516 GYGVRGGTKNYPW
-529 LENQSLYDLIFI
+529 LENQSLYDLIFS
-541 NTPFENPDFTTNVL
+541 NTEFENPDFTTNVL

-561 TRLNKATGLYKT
+561 MRLNKATGLYKT

-594 VILFNKGVNERISKR
+594 VILFNQGVNQRINKR

-615 VKNATELS
+615 VKNPSEMS

-646 DMVYVNREDLDPLT
+646 DMVYLNREDLDPLT

-698 KQLGIEPQTVI
+698 KQLGIEPPTVI

-722 SEFDQISYKDLIFAG
+722 SEFEQINYEDLILAG

-753 DGRLLAVDL
+753 DGRLLAIDL

-776 IVTFAKNRGEV
+776 VVTFAKNRGEV
-787 SVSGAVEEES
+787 SVSGAIEQEN
-797 YFIWEANKKAKYY
+797 YFIWEADKKAKYY

-827 SLPNGKTKKINFFKN
+827 SLPNGKTKKINFFNN

-850 IVVTRKVKKEK
+850 IVVTRKVEKERVK
-861 RERKED
+861 RED
-867 GLEKVLSVASL
+867 GLSRVLSVATV

-886 VLVNRI
+886 VLVQSL

>member
-1 MKKYIFTLLL
+1 MKKYIFILLL

-32 RNITNRTQAMEAMK
+32 RNITNRNQAMDAMK

-74 PNQENKTSDP
+74 PNQENNTSNP

-97 VDEQLVDDES
+97 SGDDSVD
-107 VNDESV
+107 DESV
-113 DDESVDEESDD
+113 DDESED
-124 EVIKTS
+124 EVIKTAA
-130 TLKPR
+130 LKPR
-135 GKYFGY
+135 GNYFGY

-150 EKEYLLGNINEGYLI
+150 EKEYLLGNIDEGYLI

-249 MGQVGAPGPQIL
+249 MGQVGAPGPQLL

-269 ALYAAGGVTTEG
+269 ALYAAGGVTVEG
-281 SLRTIKIYRNNKLIH
+281 SLRTIKIYRNNQLIH

-305 TGKLSKDIGLTNNDV
+305 TGKLSKDISLTNNDV
-320 VFVPPRITSMALTGS
+320 VFVPPRISSMALTGA
-335 VKNEGIYELKP
+335 VKNQGVYELKP

-351 DLIHYSGGLPPT
+351 DLIHYSGGLPAT

-374 KLQSETE
+374 KLQSDSE

-397 NKMVPLND
+397 NKRVPLND
-405 RDVIKFFSILD
+405 LDVITFFSILD
-416 IVENIVSIGGHVYQP
+416 IVENIVSISGNVYQP

-437 QYPTLKTLITDAAKG
+437 QYPTLKALITDAAKG
-452 ILIDTYLKKVDV
+452 IQLYTYLKKVDV

-486 GKVNVILKEND
+486 GKVNVLLKEND
-497 MVTIYSKAQ
+497 MVTIYSEAQ
-506 IEGNGGIMIS
+506 IEGAQEITIS
-516 GYGVIGGTKNYPW
+516 GYGVRGGTKNYPW
-529 LENQSLYDLIFI
+529 LENQSLYDLIFS
-541 NTPFENPDFTTNVL
+541 NTEFENPDFTTNVL

-561 TRLNKATGLYKT
+561 MRLNKATGFYKT

-594 VILFNKGVNERISKR
+594 VILFNQGVNERINKR

-615 VKNATELS
+615 VKNPAELS

-646 DMVYVNREDLDPLT
+646 DMVYLNREDLDPLT

-698 KQLGIEPQTVI
+698 KQLGIEPPTVI
-709 NLQGELNYPRSFI
+709 NLKGELNYPRSFI
-722 SEFDQISYKDLIFAG
+722 SEFEQINYEDLILAG

-753 DGRLLAVDL
+753 DGRLLAIDL

-787 SVSGAVEEES
+787 SVSGAIEQEN
-797 YFIWEANKKAKYY
+797 YFIWEADKKAKYY

-827 SLPNGKTKKINFFKN
+827 SLPNGKTKKINFFNN

-850 IVVTRKVKKEK
+850 IVVTRKVEKERVK
-861 RERKED
+861 RED
-867 GLEKVLSVASL
+867 GLSRVLSVATV

-886 VLVNRI
+886 VLVQSL

>member
-1 MKKYIFTLLL
+1 MKKYIFILLL

-32 RNITNRTQAMEAMK
+32 RNITNRNQAMDAMK

-74 PNQENKTSDP
+74 PNQENNTSDA

-97 VDEQLVDDES
+97 S
-107 VNDESV
+107 GDESV
-113 DDESVDEESDD
+113 DDESVDDETVDDESEE

-130 TLKPR
+130 ALKPR
-135 GKYFGY
+135 GNYFGY

-150 EKEYLLGNINEGYLI
+150 EKEYLLGNIDEGYLI

-249 MGQVGAPGPQIL
+249 MGQVGAPGPQLL

-269 ALYAAGGVTTEG
+269 ALYAAGGVTVEG
-281 SLRTIKIYRNNKLIH
+281 SLRTIKIYRNNQLIH

-305 TGKLSKDIGLTNNDV
+305 TGKLSKDISLTNNDV
-320 VFVPPRITSMALTGS
+320 VFVPPRISSMALTGS

-351 DLIHYSGGLPPT
+351 DLIHYSGGLPAT

-392 QALSQ
+392 KALSQ
-397 NKMVPLND
+397 NKRVPLND
-405 RDVIKFFSILD
+405 LDVIKFFSILD
-416 IVENIVSIGGHVYQP
+416 IVENIVSISGNVYQP

-437 QYPTLKTLITDAAKG
+437 QYPTLKALITDAAKG
-452 ILIDTYLKKVDV
+452 IQVDTYLKKVDV

-486 GKVNVILKEND
+486 GKVNVLLKEND
-497 MVTIYSKAQ
+497 MVTIYSEAQ
-506 IEGNGGIMIS
+506 IEGAQEITIS
-516 GYGVIGGTKNYPW
+516 GYGVRGGTKNYPW
-529 LENQSLYDLIFI
+529 LENQSLYDLIFS
-541 NTPFENPDFTTNVL
+541 NTEFENPDFTTNVL

-561 TRLNKATGLYKT
+561 MRLNKATGLYKT

-594 VILFNKGVNERISKR
+594 VILFNQGVNQRINKR

-615 VKNATELS
+615 VKNPSEMS

-646 DMVYVNREDLDPLT
+646 DMVYLNREDLDPLT

-668 VEIDKDYLLG
+668 LEIDKDYLLG

-709 NLQGELNYPRSFI
+709 NLKGELNYPRSFI
-722 SEFDQISYKDLIFAG
+722 SEFEQINYEDLILAG

-776 IVTFAKNRGEV
+776 IVTFAINRGEV
-787 SVSGAVEEES
+787 SVSGAIEQEN
-797 YFIWEANKKAKYY
+797 YFIWEADKKAKYY

-827 SLPNGKTKKINFFKN
+827 SLPNGKTKKINFFNN

-850 IVVTRKVKKEK
+850 IVVTRKVKKERVK
-861 RERKED
+861 RED
-867 GLEKVLSVASL
+867 GLTRVLSVASI

-886 VLVNRI
+886 VLVQSL

>member
-1 MKKYIFTLLL
+1 MKKYIFILLL

-32 RNITNRTQAMEAMK
+32 RNITNRNQAMDAMK

-74 PNQENKTSDP
+74 PNQENNTSDP

-97 VDEQLVDDES
+97 VDDKSVD
-107 VNDESV
+107 DESV
-113 DDESVDEESDD
+113 DDESVEDESED
-124 EVIKTS
+124 EVIKTAA
-130 TLKPR
+130 LKPR
-135 GKYFGY
+135 GNYFGY

-150 EKEYLLGNINEGYLI
+150 EKEYLLGNIDEGYLI

-249 MGQVGAPGPQIL
+249 MGQVGAPGPQLL

-269 ALYAAGGVTTEG
+269 ALYAAGGVTVEG
-281 SLRTIKIYRNNKLIH
+281 SLRTIKIYRNNQLIH

-305 TGKLSKDIGLTNNDV
+305 TGKLSKDISLTNNDV
-320 VFVPPRITSMALTGS
+320 VFVPPRISSMALTGS
-335 VKNEGIYELKP
+335 VKNQGIYELKP

-351 DLIHYSGGLPPT
+351 DLIHYSGGLPAT

-374 KLQSETE
+374 KLQSDSE

-392 QALSQ
+392 KALSQ
-397 NKMVPLND
+397 NKRVPLND
-405 RDVIKFFSILD
+405 LDVIKFFSILD
-416 IVENIVSIGGHVYQP
+416 IVENIVSIQGNVYQP

-437 QYPTLKTLITDAAKG
+437 QYPTLKALITDAAKG
-452 ILIDTYLKKVDV
+452 IQLYTYLKKVDV
-464 IGLILPEEEIGLTSY
+464 IGLILPEAEIGLTSY

-486 GKVNVILKEND
+486 GKVNVLLKEND
-497 MVTIYSKAQ
+497 MVTIYSEAQ
-506 IEGNGGIMIS
+506 IEGTQEITIS
-516 GYGVIGGTKNYPW
+516 GYGVRGGTKNYPW
-529 LENQSLYDLIFI
+529 LENQSLYDLIFS
-541 NTPFENPDFTTNVL
+541 NTAFENPDFTTNVL

-561 TRLNKATGLYKT
+561 LRLNKATGFYKT

-594 VILFNKGVNERISKR
+594 VILFNQGVNERINKR

-615 VKNATELS
+615 VKNPAEFS

-646 DMVYVNREDLDPLT
+646 DMVYLNREDLDPLT

-698 KQLGIEPQTVI
+698 KQLGIEPPTVI
-709 NLQGELNYPRSFI
+709 NLKGELNYPRSFI
-722 SEFDQISYKDLIFAG
+722 SEFEQINYEDLILAG

-753 DGRLLAVDL
+753 DGRLLAIDL

-776 IVTFAKNRGEV
+776 VVTFAKNRGEV
-787 SVSGAVEEES
+787 SVSGAIEQEN
-797 YFIWEANKKAKYY
+797 YFIWEADKKAKYY

-827 SLPNGKTKKINFFKN
+827 SLPNGKTKKINFFNN

-850 IVVTRKVKKEK
+850 IVVTRKVKKE
-861 RERKED
+861 RVRRED
-867 GLEKVLSVASL
+867 GLSRVLSVATV

-886 VLVNRI
+886 VLVQSL

>member
-1 MKKYIFTLLL
+1 
-11 LASNFTFSQVT
+11 
-22 EGQVLQEAKA
+22 
-32 RNITNRTQAMEAMK
+32 
-46 ANGISEAQ
+46 
-54 ARQMARKQGI
+54 
-64 NYDDFLNSYF
+64 
-74 PNQENKTSDP
+74 
-84 SNEDPDSSFLEES
+84 
-97 VDEQLVDDES
+97 
-107 VNDESV
+107 
-113 DDESVDEESDD
+113 
-124 EVIKTS
+124 
-130 TLKPR
+130 
-135 GKYFGY
+135 
-141 NIFNKNPFL
+141 
-150 EKEYLLGNINEGYLI
+150 
-165 SPGDKLRLIVFGTNS
+165 
-180 LEMEATVDR
+180 MEATVDR

-249 MGQVGAPGPQIL
+249 MGQVGAPGPQLL

-269 ALYAAGGVTTEG
+269 ALYAAGGVTVEG
-281 SLRTIKIYRNNKLIH
+281 SLRTIKIYRNNQLIH

-305 TGKLSKDIGLTNNDV
+305 TGKLSKDISLTNNDV
-320 VFVPPRITSMALTGS
+320 VFVPPRISSMALTGS
-335 VKNEGIYELKP
+335 VKNQGIYELKP

-351 DLIHYSGGLPPT
+351 DLIHYSGGLPAT

-374 KLQSETE
+374 KLQSDSE

-392 QALSQ
+392 KALSQ
-397 NKMVPLND
+397 NKRVPLND
-405 RDVIKFFSILD
+405 LDVIKFFSILD
-416 IVENIVSIGGHVYQP
+416 IVENIVSISGNVYQP

-437 QYPTLKTLITDAAKG
+437 QYPTLKALITDAAKG
-452 ILIDTYLKKVDV
+452 ILLYTYLKKVDV
-464 IGLILPEEEIGLTSY
+464 IGRNLPEAEIGLTSY

-486 GKVNVILKEND
+486 GKVNVLLKEND
-497 MVTIYSKAQ
+497 MVTIYSEAQ
-506 IEGNGGIMIS
+506 IEGAQEITIS
-516 GYGVIGGTKNYPW
+516 GYGVRGGTKNYPW
-529 LENQSLYDLIFI
+529 LENQSLYDLIFS
-541 NTPFENPDFTTNVL
+541 NTEFENPDFTTNVL

-561 TRLNKATGLYKT
+561 MRLNKATGFYKT

-594 VILFNKGVNERISKR
+594 VILFNQGVNERINKR

-615 VKNATELS
+615 VKNPAEFS

-646 DMVYVNREDLDPLT
+646 DMVYLNREDLDPLT

-698 KQLGIEPQTVI
+698 KQLGIEPPTVI
-709 NLQGELNYPRSFI
+709 NLKGELNYPRSFI
-722 SEFDQISYKDLIFAG
+722 SEFEQINYEDLILAG

-776 IVTFAKNRGEV
+776 VVTFAKNRGEV
-787 SVSGAVEEES
+787 SVSGAIEQEN
-797 YFIWEANKKAKYY
+797 YFIWEADKKAKYY

-827 SLPNGKTKKINFFKN
+827 SLPNGKTKKINFFNN

-850 IVVTRKVKKEK
+850 IVVTRKVEKE
-861 RERKED
+861 RVRRED
-867 GLEKVLSVASL
+867 GLSRVLSVATV

-886 VLVNRI
+886 VLVQSL

>member
-1 MKKYIFTLLL
+1 MKKYIFILLL

-32 RNITNRTQAMEAMK
+32 RNITNRNQAMDAMK

-74 PNQENKTSDP
+74 PNQENNTSDA

-97 VDEQLVDDES
+97 SD
-107 VNDESV
+107 DESV
-113 DDESVDEESDD
+113 DDESVDDETVDDESEE

-130 TLKPR
+130 ALKPR
-135 GKYFGY
+135 GNYFGY

-150 EKEYLLGNINEGYLI
+150 EKEYLLGNIDEGYLI

-249 MGQVGAPGPQIL
+249 MGQVGAPGPQLL

-269 ALYAAGGVTTEG
+269 ALYAAGGVTIEG
-281 SLRTIKIYRNNKLIH
+281 SLRTIKIYRNNQLIH

-305 TGKLSKDIGLTNNDV
+305 TGKLSKDISLTNNDV
-320 VFVPPRITSMALTGS
+320 VFVPPRISSMALTGS
-335 VKNEGIYELKP
+335 VKNQGIYELKP

-351 DLIHYSGGLPPT
+351 DLIHYSGGLPAT

-392 QALSQ
+392 KALSQ

-405 RDVIKFFSILD
+405 LDVIKFFSILD
-416 IVENIVSIGGHVYQP
+416 IVENIVSISGNVYQP
-431 GEYALS
+431 GDYALS
-437 QYPTLKTLITDAAKG
+437 QYPTLKELITDAAKG
-452 ILIDTYLKKVDV
+452 IQVDTYLKKVDV

-486 GKVNVILKEND
+486 GKVNVLLKEND
-497 MVTIYSKAQ
+497 MVTIYSEAQ
-506 IEGNGGIMIS
+506 IEGAQEITIS
-516 GYGVIGGTKNYPW
+516 GYGVRGGTKNYPW
-529 LENQSLYDLIFI
+529 LENQSLYDLIFS
-541 NTPFENPDFTTNVL
+541 NTEFENPDFTTNVL

-561 TRLNKATGLYKT
+561 MRLNKATGFYKT

-594 VILFNKGVNERISKR
+594 VILFNQGVNQRINKR

-615 VKNATELS
+615 VKNPSEMS

-646 DMVYVNREDLDPLT
+646 DMVYLNREDLNPLT

-698 KQLGIEPQTVI
+698 KQLGIEPPTVI
-709 NLQGELNYPRSFI
+709 NLKGELNYPRSFI
-722 SEFDQISYKDLIFAG
+722 SEFEQINYEDLILAG
-737 GGLTQ
+737 GGLTK

-753 DGRLLAVDL
+753 DGRLLAIDL

-776 IVTFAKNRGEV
+776 VVTFAKNRGEV
-787 SVSGAVEEES
+787 SVSGAIEQEN
-797 YFIWEANKKAKYY
+797 YFIWEADKKAKYY

-827 SLPNGKTKKINFFKN
+827 SLPNGKTKKINFFNN

-850 IVVTRKVKKEK
+850 IVVTRKVKKERVK
-861 RERKED
+861 RED
-867 GLEKVLSVASL
+867 GLTRVLSVASI

-886 VLVNRI
+886 VLVQSL

>member
-1 MKKYIFTLLL
+1 MQLIAEK
-11 LASNFTFSQVT
+11 N
-22 EGQVLQEAKA
+22 
-32 RNITNRTQAMEAMK
+32 
-46 ANGISEAQ
+46 
-54 ARQMARKQGI
+54 

-97 VDEQLVDDES
+97 SDD
-107 VNDESV
+107 DSV
-113 DDESVDEESDD
+113 DDESVDDETVDDETVDDELED

-130 TLKPR
+130 ALKSR
-135 GKYFGY
+135 GNYFGY

-150 EKEYLLGNINEGYLI
+150 EKEYLLGNIDEGYLI

-224 GLISNPQSTFLDVS
+224 GLISNPQSAFLDVS

-249 MGQVGAPGPQIL
+249 MGQVGAPGPQLL

-269 ALYAAGGVTTEG
+269 ALYAAGGVTVEG
-281 SLRTIKIYRNNKLIH
+281 SLRTIKIYRNNQLIH

-305 TGKLSKDIGLTNNDV
+305 TGKLSKDISLTNNDV
-320 VFVPPRITSMALTGS
+320 VFVPPRISSMALTGA
-335 VKNEGIYELKP
+335 VKNQGIYELKP

-351 DLIHYSGGLPPT
+351 DLIHYSGGLPAT

-405 RDVIKFFSILD
+405 LDVIKFFSILD
-416 IVENIVSIGGHVYQP
+416 IVENIVSIQGNVYQP

-437 QYPTLKTLITDAAKG
+437 QYPTLNALITDAAKG

-464 IGLILPEEEIGLTSY
+464 IGLLLPEEEIGLTSY

-486 GKVNVILKEND
+486 GKVNVLLKEND

-506 IEGNGGIMIS
+506 IEGNGGITIS
-516 GYGVIGGTKNYPW
+516 GYGVTGGTKNYPW

-541 NTPFENPDFTTNVL
+541 NTAFEDPDFTTNVL

-561 TRLNKATGLYKT
+561 MRLNKATGFYKT

-594 VILFNKGVNERISKR
+594 VILFNKGVNERINKR
-609 VSVGGF
+609 ISVGGF
-615 VKNATELS
+615 VKNPSEMR

-633 LLLAGGFNELADK
+633 LLLAGGFDELADK
-646 DMVYVNREDLDPLT
+646 DMVYLNREDIDPLT

-668 VEIDKDYLLG
+668 LEIDKDYLLG

-698 KQLGIEPQTVI
+698 KKLGIEPRTVI
-709 NLQGELNYPRSFI
+709 NLKGELNYPRSFI
-722 SEFDQISYKDLIFAG
+722 GEFEQISYKDLINAG

-770 LFESGD
+770 VFESGD

-787 SVSGAVEEES
+787 SVSGAIEQEN
-797 YFIWEANKKAKYY
+797 YFIWEADKKAKYY

-827 SLPNGKTKKINFFKN
+827 SLPNGKTKKINFFNN

-850 IVVTRKVKKEK
+850 IVVTRKVEKE
-861 RERKED
+861 RVRRED
-867 GLEKVLSVASL
+867 GLSRVLSVATV

-886 VLVNRI
+886 VLVNSL

>member
-1 MKKYIFTLLL
+1 
-11 LASNFTFSQVT
+11 
-22 EGQVLQEAKA
+22 
-32 RNITNRTQAMEAMK
+32 MK

-74 PNQENKTSDP
+74 PNQENKTSDA

-97 VDEQLVDDES
+97 SDDDS
-107 VNDESV
+107 VEDESV
-113 DDESVDEESDD
+113 DDETVDDESED

-130 TLKPR
+130 ALKPR
-135 GKYFGY
+135 GNYFGY
-141 NIFNKNPFL
+141 NIFDKNPFL

-249 MGQVGAPGPQIL
+249 MGQVGAPGPQLL

-269 ALYAAGGVTTEG
+269 ALYAAGGVTVEG
-281 SLRTIKIYRNNKLIH
+281 SLRTIKIYRNNQLIH

-305 TGKLSKDIGLTNNDV
+305 TGKLSKDISLTNNDV
-320 VFVPPRITSMALTGS
+320 VFVPPRISSMALTGA
-335 VKNEGIYELKP
+335 VKNQGIYELKP

-351 DLIHYSGGLPPT
+351 DLIHYSGGLPAT

-397 NKMVPLND
+397 NKKVPLND
-405 RDVIKFFSILD
+405 LDVIKFFSILD
-416 IVENIVSIGGHVYQP
+416 IVENIVSIQGNVYQP

-437 QYPTLKTLITDAAKG
+437 QYPTLKELITDAAKG
-452 ILIDTYLKKVDV
+452 IQLYTYLKKVDV
-464 IGLILPEEEIGLTSY
+464 IGLILPEAEIGLTSY

-486 GKVNVILKEND
+486 GKVNVLLKEND
-497 MVTIYSKAQ
+497 MVTIYSEAQ
-506 IEGNGGIMIS
+506 IEGAQEITIS
-516 GYGVIGGTKNYPW
+516 GYGVRGGTKNYPW
-529 LENQSLYDLIFI
+529 LENQSLYDLIFS
-541 NTPFENPDFTTNVL
+541 NTEFENPDFTTNVL

-561 TRLNKATGLYKT
+561 MRLNKATGFYKT

-594 VILFNKGVNERISKR
+594 VILFNQGVNERINKR

-615 VKNATELS
+615 VKNPAEFR

-646 DMVYVNREDLDPLT
+646 DMVYLNREDLNPLT

-698 KQLGIEPQTVI
+698 KQLGIEPPTVI
-709 NLQGELNYPRSFI
+709 NLKGELNYPRSFI
-722 SEFDQISYKDLIFAG
+722 SEFEQINYEDLILAG

-753 DGRLLAVDL
+753 DGRLLAIDL
-762 STINKNQQ
+762 STINKKQQ

-787 SVSGAVEEES
+787 SVSGAIEQEN
-797 YFIWEANKKAKYY
+797 YFIWEADKKAKYY

-827 SLPNGKTKKINFFKN
+827 SLPNGKTKKINFFNN

-850 IVVTRKVKKEK
+850 IVVTRKVEKE
-861 RERKED
+861 RVRRED
-867 GLEKVLSVASL
+867 GLSRVLSVATV

-886 VLVNRI
+886 VLVNSL

>member
-1 MKKYIFTLLL
+1 MKKYIFILLL

-32 RNITNRTQAMEAMK
+32 RNITNRNQAMDAMK

-74 PNQENKTSDP
+74 PNQENNTSDP
-84 SNEDPDSSFLEES
+84 SNEDTDSSILEVS
-97 VDEQLVDDES
+97 SD
-107 VNDESV
+107 DESV
-113 DDESVDEESDD
+113 DDETVDDESED

-130 TLKPR
+130 ALKPR
-135 GKYFGY
+135 GNYFGY

-150 EKEYLLGNINEGYLI
+150 EKEYLLGNIDEGYLI

-249 MGQVGAPGPQIL
+249 MGQVGAPGPQLL

-269 ALYAAGGVTTEG
+269 ALYAAGGVTVEG
-281 SLRTIKIYRNNKLIH
+281 SLRTIKIYRNNQLIH

-305 TGKLSKDIGLTNNDV
+305 TGKLSKDISLTNNDV
-320 VFVPPRITSMALTGS
+320 VFVPPRISSMALTGS
-335 VKNEGIYELKP
+335 VKNQGIYELKP

-351 DLIHYSGGLPPT
+351 DLIHYSGGLPAT

-405 RDVIKFFSILD
+405 LDVIKFFSILD
-416 IVENIVSIGGHVYQP
+416 IVENIVSISGNVYQP

-437 QYPTLKTLITDAAKG
+437 QYPTLKELITDAAKG
-452 ILIDTYLKKVDV
+452 IQLYTYLKKVDV

-486 GKVNVILKEND
+486 GKVNVLLKEND
-497 MVTIYSKAQ
+497 MVTIYSEAQ
-506 IEGNGGIMIS
+506 IEGAQEITIS
-516 GYGVIGGTKNYPW
+516 GYGVRGGTKNYPW
-529 LENQSLYDLIFI
+529 LENQSLYDLIFS
-541 NTPFENPDFTTNVL
+541 NTEFENPDFTTNVL

-561 TRLNKATGLYKT
+561 MRLNKATGLYKT

-594 VILFNKGVNERISKR
+594 VILFNQGVNQRINKR

-615 VKNATELS
+615 VKNPSEMS

-646 DMVYVNREDLDPLT
+646 DMVYLNREDLNPLT

-698 KQLGIEPQTVI
+698 KQLGIESPTVI
-709 NLQGELNYPRSFI
+709 NLKGELNYPRSFI
-722 SEFDQISYKDLIFAG
+722 SEFEQINYEDLILAG
-737 GGLTQ
+737 GGLTK

-753 DGRLLAVDL
+753 DGRLLAIDL

-776 IVTFAKNRGEV
+776 VVTFAKNRGEV
-787 SVSGAVEEES
+787 SVSGAIEQEN
-797 YFIWEANKKAKYY
+797 YFIWEADKKAKYY

-827 SLPNGKTKKINFFKN
+827 SLPNGKIKKINFFNN

-850 IVVTRKVKKEK
+850 IVVTRKVKKE
-861 RERKED
+861 RVRRED
-867 GLEKVLSVASL
+867 GLSRVLSVATV

-886 VLVNRI
+886 VLVQSL

>member
-1 MKKYIFTLLL
+1 MKKYIFILLL

-32 RNITNRTQAMEAMK
+32 RNITNRNQAMDAMK

-74 PNQENKTSDP
+74 PNQENNTSDP
-84 SNEDPDSSFLEES
+84 SNEDPDSSILEES
-97 VDEQLVDDES
+97 VDV
-107 VNDESV
+107 ESV
-113 DDESVDEESDD
+113 DDELEE
-124 EVIKTS
+124 EVIKTAA
-130 TLKPR
+130 LKPR
-135 GKYFGY
+135 GNYFGY

-150 EKEYLLGNINEGYLI
+150 EKEYLLGNIDEGYLI

-249 MGQVGAPGPQIL
+249 MGQVGAPGPQLL

-269 ALYAAGGVTTEG
+269 ALYAAGGVTIEG
-281 SLRTIKIYRNNKLIH
+281 SLRTIKIYRNNQLIH

-305 TGKLSKDIGLTNNDV
+305 TGKLSKDISLTNNDV
-320 VFVPPRITSMALTGS
+320 VFVPPRISSMALTGS
-335 VKNEGIYELKP
+335 VKNQGIYELKP

-351 DLIHYSGGLPPT
+351 DLIHYSGGLPAT

-374 KLQSETE
+374 KLQSDSE

-392 QALSQ
+392 KALSQ
-397 NKMVPLND
+397 NKRVPLND
-405 RDVIKFFSILD
+405 LDVIKFFSILD
-416 IVENIVSIGGHVYQP
+416 IVENIVSISGNVYQP

-437 QYPTLKTLITDAAKG
+437 QYPTLKALITDAAKG
-452 ILIDTYLKKVDV
+452 IQLYTYLKKVDV
-464 IGLILPEEEIGLTSY
+464 IGRNLPEEEIGLTSY

-486 GKVNVILKEND
+486 GKVNVLLKEND
-497 MVTIYSKAQ
+497 MVTIYSEAQ
-506 IEGNGGIMIS
+506 IEGAQEITIS
-516 GYGVIGGTKNYPW
+516 GYGVRGGTKNYPW
-529 LENQSLYDLIFI
+529 LENQSLYDLIFS
-541 NTPFENPDFTTNVL
+541 NTEFENPDFTTNVL

-561 TRLNKATGLYKT
+561 MRLNKATGFYKT

-594 VILFNKGVNERISKR
+594 VILFNQGVNQRINKR

-615 VKNATELS
+615 VKKPAEFS

-646 DMVYVNREDLDPLT
+646 DMVYLNREDLNPLT

-698 KQLGIEPQTVI
+698 KQLGIEPPTVI
-709 NLQGELNYPRSFI
+709 NLKGELNYPRSFI
-722 SEFDQISYKDLIFAG
+722 SEFEQINYEDLILAG
-737 GGLTQ
+737 GGLTK

-753 DGRLLAVDL
+753 DGRLLAIDL

-787 SVSGAVEEES
+787 SVSGAIEQEN
-797 YFIWEANKKAKYY
+797 YFIWEADKKAKYY

-827 SLPNGKTKKINFFKN
+827 SLPNGKTKKINFFNN

-850 IVVTRKVKKEK
+850 IVVTRKVEKERVK
-861 RERKED
+861 RED
-867 GLEKVLSVASL
+867 GLSRVLTVATL
-878 LVTLLTSV
+878 LVTLLPSV
-886 VLVNRI
+886 VLVNSL

>member
-1 MKKYIFTLLL
+1 
-11 LASNFTFSQVT
+11 
-22 EGQVLQEAKA
+22 
-32 RNITNRTQAMEAMK
+32 
-46 ANGISEAQ
+46 
-54 ARQMARKQGI
+54 
-64 NYDDFLNSYF
+64 
-74 PNQENKTSDP
+74 
-84 SNEDPDSSFLEES
+84 
-97 VDEQLVDDES
+97 
-107 VNDESV
+107 
-113 DDESVDEESDD
+113 
-124 EVIKTS
+124 
-130 TLKPR
+130 
-135 GKYFGY
+135 
-141 NIFNKNPFL
+141 
-150 EKEYLLGNINEGYLI
+150 
-165 SPGDKLRLIVFGTNS
+165 
-180 LEMEATVDR
+180 MEATVDR

-224 GLISNPQSTFLDVS
+224 GLISNPQSAFLDVS

-249 MGQVGAPGPQIL
+249 MGQVGAPGPQLL

-269 ALYAAGGVTTEG
+269 ALYAAGGVTVEG
-281 SLRTIKIYRNNKLIH
+281 SLRTIKIYRNNQLIH

-305 TGKLSKDIGLTNNDV
+305 TGKLSKDISLTNNDV
-320 VFVPPRITSMALTGS
+320 VFVPPRISSMALTGS
-335 VKNEGIYELKP
+335 VKNQGIYELKP

-351 DLIHYSGGLPPT
+351 DLIHYSGGLPAT

-392 QALSQ
+392 KALSQ
-397 NKMVPLND
+397 NKRVPLND
-405 RDVIKFFSILD
+405 LDVIKFFSILD
-416 IVENIVSIGGHVYQP
+416 IVENIVSISGNVYQP

-437 QYPTLKTLITDAAKG
+437 QYPTLKALITDAAKG
-452 ILIDTYLKKVDV
+452 ILADTYLKKVDV

-486 GKVNVILKEND
+486 GKVNVLLKEND
-497 MVTIYSKAQ
+497 MVTIYSEAQ
-506 IEGNGGIMIS
+506 IEGAQEITIS
-516 GYGVIGGTKNYPW
+516 GYGVRGGTKNYPW
-529 LENQSLYDLIFI
+529 LENQSLYDLIFS
-541 NTPFENPDFTTNVL
+541 NTAFENPDFTTNVL

-561 TRLNKATGLYKT
+561 MRLNKATGFYKT

-594 VILFNKGVNERISKR
+594 VILFNQGVNQRINKR

-615 VKNATELS
+615 VKNPAEFS

-646 DMVYVNREDLDPLT
+646 DMVYLNREDLDPLT

-698 KQLGIEPQTVI
+698 KQLGIEPPTVI

-722 SEFDQISYKDLIFAG
+722 SEFEQINYEDLILAG

-753 DGRLLAVDL
+753 DGRLLAIDL

-787 SVSGAVEEES
+787 SVSGAIEQEN
-797 YFIWEANKKAKYY
+797 YFIWEADKKAKYY

-827 SLPNGKTKKINFFKN
+827 SLPNGKTKKINFFNN

-850 IVVTRKVKKEK
+850 IVVTRKVKKERVK
-861 RERKED
+861 RED
-867 GLEKVLSVASL
+867 GLTRVLSVASI

-886 VLVNRI
+886 VLVNSL

>member
-1 MKKYIFTLLL
+1 MKKYIFILLL

-32 RNITNRTQAMEAMK
+32 RNITNRNQAMDAMK

-74 PNQENKTSDP
+74 PNQENNTSDP
-84 SNEDPDSSFLEES
+84 SNEDPDSSILEES
-97 VDEQLVDDES
+97 S
-107 VNDESV
+107 GDESV
-113 DDESVDEESDD
+113 DDESEE

-130 TLKPR
+130 ALKAR
-135 GKYFGY
+135 GNYFGY

-224 GLISNPQSTFLDVS
+224 GLISNPQSAFLDVS

-281 SLRTIKIYRNNKLIH
+281 SLRTIKIYRNNQLIH

-305 TGKLSKDIGLTNNDV
+305 TGKLSKDISLTNDDV
-320 VFVPPRITSMALTGS
+320 VFVPPRISSMALTGS
-335 VKNEGIYELKP
+335 VKNQGIYELKP

-392 QALSQ
+392 KALSQ

-405 RDVIKFFSILD
+405 RDIIKFFSILD
-416 IVENIVSIGGHVYQP
+416 LVENIVSISGHVYQP

-437 QYPTLKTLITDAAKG
+437 QYPTLKALITDAAKG
-452 ILIDTYLKKVDV
+452 IQIDTYLEKVDV

-486 GKVNVILKEND
+486 GKVNVLLKEND
-497 MVTIYSKAQ
+497 MVTIYSEAQ
-506 IEGNGGIMIS
+506 IEGAQEITIS
-516 GYGVIGGTKNYPW
+516 GYGIKGGTKNYPW
-529 LENQSLYDLIFI
+529 LENQSLYDLIFS
-541 NTPFENPDFTTNVL
+541 NTEFENPDFTTNVL

-561 TRLNKATGLYKT
+561 MRLNKATGFYKT
-573 QSYNLTNL
+573 QSYSLTNL

-594 VILFNKGVNERISKR
+594 VILFNQGVNQRINKR

-615 VKNATELS
+615 VKNAAEFS

-668 VEIDKDYLLG
+668 LEIDKDYLLG

-698 KQLGIEPQTVI
+698 KQLGIEPPSII
-709 NLQGELNYPRSFI
+709 NLKGELNYPRSFI
-722 SEFDQISYKDLIFAG
+722 SEFEQINYEDLILAG

-753 DGRLLAVDL
+753 DGKLLAIDL

-776 IVTFAKNRGEV
+776 VVTFGKNSGEV
-787 SVSGAVEEES
+787 SVTGAIEQEN
-797 YFIWEANKKAKYY
+797 YFIWEADKKAKYY

-850 IVVTRKVKKEK
+850 IVVTRKVKKERVK
-861 RERKED
+861 RED
-867 GLEKVLSVASL
+867 GLSRVLSVATV

-886 VLVNRI
+886 VLVQSL

>member
-1 MKKYIFTLLL
+1 MKKYIFILLL

-32 RNITNRTQAMEAMK
+32 RNITNRNQAMDAMK

-97 VDEQLVDDES
+97 S
-107 VNDESV
+107 GDESV
-113 DDESVDEESDD
+113 DDESVDDETVDDESED

-130 TLKPR
+130 ALKPR
-135 GKYFGY
+135 GNYFGY

-249 MGQVGAPGPQIL
+249 MGQVGAPGPQLL

-269 ALYAAGGVTTEG
+269 ALYAAGGVTIEG
-281 SLRTIKIYRNNKLIH
+281 SLRTIKIYRNNQLIH

-305 TGKLSKDIGLTNNDV
+305 TGKLSKDISLTNNDV
-320 VFVPPRITSMALTGS
+320 VFVPPRISSMALTGS
-335 VKNEGIYELKP
+335 VKNQGIYELKP

-351 DLIHYSGGLPPT
+351 DLIHYSGGLPAT

-374 KLQSETE
+374 KLQSDSE

-397 NKMVPLND
+397 NKRVPLND
-405 RDVIKFFSILD
+405 LDVIKFFSILD
-416 IVENIVSIGGHVYQP
+416 IVENIVSISGNVYQP
-431 GEYALS
+431 GDYALS
-437 QYPTLKTLITDAAKG
+437 QYPTLKALITDAAKG
-452 ILIDTYLKKVDV
+452 IQLYTYLKKVDV

-486 GKVNVILKEND
+486 GKVNVLLKEND
-497 MVTIYSKAQ
+497 MVTIYSKPQ
-506 IEGNGGIMIS
+506 IEGAQEITIS
-516 GYGVIGGTKNYPW
+516 GYGVRGGTKNYPW
-529 LENQSLYDLIFI
+529 LENQSLYDLIFS
-541 NTPFENPDFTTNVL
+541 NTEFENPDFTTNVL

-561 TRLNKATGLYKT
+561 MRLNKATGLYKT

-594 VILFNKGVNERISKR
+594 VILFNQGVNQRINKR

-615 VKNATELS
+615 VKNPSEMS

-646 DMVYVNREDLDPLT
+646 DMVYLNREDLDPLT

-698 KQLGIEPQTVI
+698 KQLGIEPPTVI

-722 SEFDQISYKDLIFAG
+722 SEFEQINYEDLILAG

-753 DGRLLAVDL
+753 DGRLLAIDL

-776 IVTFAKNRGEV
+776 IITFAKNRGEV
-787 SVSGAVEEES
+787 SVSGAIEQEN
-797 YFIWEANKKAKYY
+797 YFIWEADKKAKYY

-827 SLPNGKTKKINFFKN
+827 SLPNGKTKKINFFNN

-850 IVVTRKVKKEK
+850 IVVTRKVEKE
-861 RERKED
+861 RVRRED
-867 GLEKVLSVASL
+867 GLTKVLSVATL

-886 VLVNRI
+886 VLVNSL

>member
-1 MKKYIFTLLL
+1 
-11 LASNFTFSQVT
+11 
-22 EGQVLQEAKA
+22 
-32 RNITNRTQAMEAMK
+32 
-46 ANGISEAQ
+46 
-54 ARQMARKQGI
+54 
-64 NYDDFLNSYF
+64 
-74 PNQENKTSDP
+74 
-84 SNEDPDSSFLEES
+84 
-97 VDEQLVDDES
+97 
-107 VNDESV
+107 
-113 DDESVDEESDD
+113 
-124 EVIKTS
+124 
-130 TLKPR
+130 
-135 GKYFGY
+135 
-141 NIFNKNPFL
+141 
-150 EKEYLLGNINEGYLI
+150 
-165 SPGDKLRLIVFGTNS
+165 
-180 LEMEATVDR
+180 MEATVDR

-249 MGQVGAPGPQIL
+249 MGQVGAPGPQLL

-269 ALYAAGGVTTEG
+269 ALYAAGGVTVEG
-281 SLRTIKIYRNNKLIH
+281 SLRTIKIYRNNQLIH

-305 TGKLSKDIGLTNNDV
+305 TGKLSKDISLTNNDV
-320 VFVPPRITSMALTGS
+320 VFVPPRISSMALTGS
-335 VKNEGIYELKP
+335 VKNQGIYELKP

-351 DLIHYSGGLPPT
+351 DLIHYSGGLPAT

-374 KLQSETE
+374 KLQSDSE

-392 QALSQ
+392 KALSQ
-397 NKMVPLND
+397 NKRVPLND
-405 RDVIKFFSILD
+405 LDVIKFFSILD
-416 IVENIVSIGGHVYQP
+416 IVENIVSISGNVYQP

-437 QYPTLKTLITDAAKG
+437 QYPTLKALITDAAKG
-452 ILIDTYLKKVDV
+452 ILVDTYLKKVDV

-486 GKVNVILKEND
+486 GKVNVLLKEND
-497 MVTIYSKAQ
+497 MVTIYSEAQ
-506 IEGNGGIMIS
+506 IEGAQEITIS
-516 GYGVIGGTKNYPW
+516 GYGVRGGTKNYPW
-529 LENQSLYDLIFI
+529 LENQSLYDLIFS
-541 NTPFENPDFTTNVL
+541 NTEFENPDFTTNVL

-561 TRLNKATGLYKT
+561 MRLNKATGLYKT

-594 VILFNKGVNERISKR
+594 VILFNQGVNERINKR

-615 VKNATELS
+615 VKNPSELS

-646 DMVYVNREDLDPLT
+646 DMVYLNREDLDPLT

-698 KQLGIEPQTVI
+698 KQLGIEPPTVI

-722 SEFDQISYKDLIFAG
+722 SEFEQINYEDLILAG

-753 DGRLLAVDL
+753 DGRLLAIDL

-776 IVTFAKNRGEV
+776 VVTFAKNRGEV
-787 SVSGAVEEES
+787 SVSGAIEQEN
-797 YFIWEANKKAKYY
+797 YFIWEADKKAKYY

-827 SLPNGKTKKINFFKN
+827 SLPNGKTKKINFFNN

-850 IVVTRKVKKEK
+850 IVVTRKVEKERVK
-861 RERKED
+861 RED
-867 GLEKVLSVASL
+867 GLSRVLSVATV

-886 VLVNRI
+886 VLVQSL

>member
-1 MKKYIFTLLL
+1 MKKYIFILLL

-32 RNITNRTQAMEAMK
+32 RNITNRNQAMDAMK

-74 PNQENKTSDP
+74 PNQENNTSDP
-84 SNEDPDSSFLEES
+84 SNEDPDSSILEES
-97 VDEQLVDDES
+97 S
-107 VNDESV
+107 GDESV
-113 DDESVDEESDD
+113 DDESEE

-130 TLKPR
+130 ALKAR
-135 GKYFGY
+135 GNYFGY

-249 MGQVGAPGPQIL
+249 MGQVGAPGPQLL

-281 SLRTIKIYRNNKLIH
+281 SLRTIKIYRNNQLIH

-305 TGKLSKDIGLTNNDV
+305 TGKLSKDISLTNNDV
-320 VFVPPRITSMALTGS
+320 VFVPPRISSMDLTGS
-335 VKNEGIYELKP
+335 VKNQGIYELKP

-392 QALSQ
+392 KALSQ

-405 RDVIKFFSILD
+405 RDIIKFFSILD
-416 IVENIVSIGGHVYQP
+416 LVENIVSISGHVYQP

-437 QYPTLKTLITDAAKG
+437 QYPTLKALITDAAKG
-452 ILIDTYLKKVDV
+452 IQLDTYLEKVDV

-486 GKVNVILKEND
+486 GKVNVLLKEND

-506 IEGNGGIMIS
+506 IEGNGLVRIS
-516 GYGVIGGTKNYPW
+516 GYGVKGGTKNYPW
-529 LENQSLYDLIFI
+529 LENQSLYDLIFS
-541 NTPFENPDFTTNVL
+541 NTEFENPDFTTNVL

-561 TRLNKATGLYKT
+561 LRLNKATGFYKT

-581 EQLKKTMLDPYDK
+581 EQLKKTMLDPYDQ
-594 VILFNKGVNERISKR
+594 VILFNKGVNQRINKR
-609 VSVGGF
+609 ISVGGF
-615 VKNATELS
+615 VKNPLEMS
-623 LQEQMYVEDA
+623 LKEQMYVEDA

-646 DMVYVNREDLDPLT
+646 DMVYVNREDIDPLT

-709 NLQGELNYPRSFI
+709 NLKGEVNYPRTFI
-722 SEFDQISYKDLIFAG
+722 SEFDQISYKDLILAG

-762 STINKNQQ
+762 SNIKKNQQ

-776 IVTFAKNRGEV
+776 IVTFAENRGEV
-787 SVSGAVEEES
+787 SVSGAIEQEN

-850 IVVTRKVKKEK
+850 IVVTRKVKKE
-861 RERKED
+861 RVRRED
-867 GLEKVLSVASL
+867 GLTKVLSVATL
-878 LVTLLTSV
+878 LVALLTSV
-886 VLVNRI
+886 VLVNSL

>member
-1 MKKYIFTLLL
+1 MKKYIFILLL

-32 RNITNRTQAMEAMK
+32 RNITNRTQAMDAMK

-74 PNQENKTSDP
+74 PNQENKSSDS

-97 VDEQLVDDES
+97 VDDQ
-107 VNDESV
+107 SV
-113 DDESVDEESDD
+113 DDEAVDEESDD

-130 TLKPR
+130 ALKPR

-224 GLISNPQSTFLDVS
+224 GLISNPQSAFLDVS

-269 ALYAAGGVTTEG
+269 ALYAAGGVTLEG
-281 SLRTIKIYRNNKLIH
+281 SLRTIKIYRNNQLIH

-305 TGKLSKDIGLTNNDV
+305 TGNLSKDISLTNNDV
-320 VFVPPRITSMALTGS
+320 VFVPPRISSMALTGS

-392 QALSQ
+392 KALSQ

-405 RDVIKFFSILD
+405 LDVIKFFSILD
-416 IVENIVSIGGHVYQP
+416 IVENIVSIGGNVYQP

-437 QYPTLKTLITDAAKG
+437 QYPTLKALITDAAKG
-452 ILIDTYLKKVDV
+452 ILVDTYLKKVDV

-486 GKVNVILKEND
+486 GKVNVLLKEND
-497 MVTIYSKAQ
+497 MVTIYSKLQ
-506 IEGNGGIMIS
+506 IEGAQEITIS
-516 GYGVIGGTKNYPW
+516 GYGIKGGTKNYPW
-529 LENQSLYDLIFI
+529 LENQSLYDLIFS
-541 NTPFENPDFTTNVL
+541 NTAFENPDFTTNVL

-561 TRLNKATGLYKT
+561 MRLNKATGLYKT

-581 EQLKKTMLDPYDK
+581 EQLKKTMLHPYDK
-594 VILFNKGVNERISKR
+594 VILFNQEVNERINKR

-615 VKNATELS
+615 VKNTTELS

-646 DMVYVNREDLDPLT
+646 DMVYVNREDIDPLT

-698 KQLGIEPQTVI
+698 KQLGIVPPTVI
-709 NLQGELNYPRSFI
+709 NLQGEVNYPRSFI
-722 SEFDQISYKDLIFAG
+722 GEFEQINYEDLILAG

-742 NALLEASTVVR
+742 NALLAASTVVR
-753 DGRLLAVDL
+753 DGRLLAIDL
-762 STINKNQQ
+762 STVNKNQQ
-770 LFESGD
+770 LFKSGD
-776 IVTFAKNRGEV
+776 VVTFAKNRGEV
-787 SVSGAVEEES
+787 SVSGAIEQEN
-797 YFIWEANKKAKYY
+797 YFIWEADKKAKYY

-827 SLPNGKTKKINFFKN
+827 SLPNGKTKKINFFNN

-850 IVVTRKVKKEK
+850 IVITRKVEKE
-861 RERKED
+861 RVRRED
-867 GLEKVLSVASL
+867 GLTKVLSVATL

-886 VLVNRI
+886 VLVNRL

>member
-1 MKKYIFTLLL
+1 
-11 LASNFTFSQVT
+11 
-22 EGQVLQEAKA
+22 
-32 RNITNRTQAMEAMK
+32 
-46 ANGISEAQ
+46 
-54 ARQMARKQGI
+54 
-64 NYDDFLNSYF
+64 
-74 PNQENKTSDP
+74 
-84 SNEDPDSSFLEES
+84 
-97 VDEQLVDDES
+97 
-107 VNDESV
+107 
-113 DDESVDEESDD
+113 
-124 EVIKTS
+124 
-130 TLKPR
+130 
-135 GKYFGY
+135 
-141 NIFNKNPFL
+141 
-150 EKEYLLGNINEGYLI
+150 
-165 SPGDKLRLIVFGTNS
+165 
-180 LEMEATVDR
+180 MEATVDR

-249 MGQVGAPGPQIL
+249 MGQVGAPGPQLL

-269 ALYAAGGVTTEG
+269 ALYAAGGVTVEG
-281 SLRTIKIYRNNKLIH
+281 SLRTIKIYRNNQLIH

-305 TGKLSKDIGLTNNDV
+305 TGKLSKDISLTNNDV
-320 VFVPPRITSMALTGS
+320 VFVPPRISSMALTGS
-335 VKNEGIYELKP
+335 VKNQGIYELKP

-351 DLIHYSGGLPPT
+351 DLIHYSGGLPAT

-374 KLQSETE
+374 KLQSDSE

-397 NKMVPLND
+397 NKRVPLND
-405 RDVIKFFSILD
+405 LDVIKFFSILD
-416 IVENIVSIGGHVYQP
+416 IVENIVSISGNVYQP

-437 QYPTLKTLITDAAKG
+437 QYPTLKALITDAAKG
-452 ILIDTYLKKVDV
+452 ILLYTYLKKVDV
-464 IGLILPEEEIGLTSY
+464 IGIILPEAEIGLTSY

-486 GKVNVILKEND
+486 GKVNVLLKEND
-497 MVTIYSKAQ
+497 MVTIYSEAQ
-506 IEGNGGIMIS
+506 IEGAQEITIS
-516 GYGVIGGTKNYPW
+516 GYGVRGGTKNYPW
-529 LENQSLYDLIFI
+529 LENQSLYDLIFS
-541 NTPFENPDFTTNVL
+541 NTEFENPDFTTNVL

-561 TRLNKATGLYKT
+561 MRLNKATGFYKT

-594 VILFNKGVNERISKR
+594 VILFNQGVNQRINKR

-615 VKNATELS
+615 VKNPSEMS

-646 DMVYVNREDLDPLT
+646 DMVYLNREDLDPLT

-698 KQLGIEPQTVI
+698 KQLGIEPPTVI

-722 SEFDQISYKDLIFAG
+722 SEFEQINYEDLILAG

-753 DGRLLAVDL
+753 DGRLLAIDL

-776 IVTFAKNRGEV
+776 VVTFAKNRGEV
-787 SVSGAVEEES
+787 SVSGAIEQEN
-797 YFIWEANKKAKYY
+797 YFIWEADKKAKYY

-827 SLPNGKTKKINFFKN
+827 SLPNGKTKKINFFNN

-850 IVVTRKVKKEK
+850 IVVTRKVKKE
-861 RERKED
+861 RVRRED
-867 GLEKVLSVASL
+867 GLSRVLSVATV

-886 VLVNRI
+886 VLVQSL

>member
-1 MKKYIFTLLL
+1 
-11 LASNFTFSQVT
+11 
-22 EGQVLQEAKA
+22 
-32 RNITNRTQAMEAMK
+32 
-46 ANGISEAQ
+46 
-54 ARQMARKQGI
+54 
-64 NYDDFLNSYF
+64 
-74 PNQENKTSDP
+74 
-84 SNEDPDSSFLEES
+84 
-97 VDEQLVDDES
+97 
-107 VNDESV
+107 
-113 DDESVDEESDD
+113 
-124 EVIKTS
+124 
-130 TLKPR
+130 
-135 GKYFGY
+135 
-141 NIFNKNPFL
+141 
-150 EKEYLLGNINEGYLI
+150 
-165 SPGDKLRLIVFGTNS
+165 
-180 LEMEATVDR
+180 MEATVDR

-249 MGQVGAPGPQIL
+249 MGQVGAPGPQLL

-269 ALYAAGGVTTEG
+269 ALYAAGGVTVEG
-281 SLRTIKIYRNNKLIH
+281 SLRTIKIYRNNQLIH

-305 TGKLSKDIGLTNNDV
+305 TGKLSKDISLTNNDV
-320 VFVPPRITSMALTGS
+320 VFVPPRISSMALTGA
-335 VKNEGIYELKP
+335 VKNQGIYELKP

-351 DLIHYSGGLPPT
+351 DLIHYSGGLPAT

-374 KLQSETE
+374 KLQSDSE

-392 QALSQ
+392 KALSQ
-397 NKMVPLND
+397 NKRVPLND
-405 RDVIKFFSILD
+405 LDVIKFFSILD
-416 IVENIVSIGGHVYQP
+416 IVENIVSISGNVYQP

-437 QYPTLKTLITDAAKG
+437 QYPTLKELITDAAKG
-452 ILIDTYLKKVDV
+452 IQVDTYLKKVDV
-464 IGLILPEEEIGLTSY
+464 IGIILPEAEIGLTSY

-486 GKVNVILKEND
+486 GKVNVLLKEND
-497 MVTIYSKAQ
+497 MVTIYSEAQ
-506 IEGNGGIMIS
+506 IEGAQEITIS
-516 GYGVIGGTKNYPW
+516 GYGVRGGTKNYPW
-529 LENQSLYDLIFI
+529 LENQSLYDLIFS
-541 NTPFENPDFTTNVL
+541 NTEFENPDFTTNVL

-561 TRLNKATGLYKT
+561 MRLNKATGLYKT

-594 VILFNKGVNERISKR
+594 VILFNQGVNQRINKR

-615 VKNATELS
+615 VKNPSEMS

-646 DMVYVNREDLDPLT
+646 DMVYLNREDLDPLT

-698 KQLGIEPQTVI
+698 KQLGIEPPTVI
-709 NLQGELNYPRSFI
+709 NLKGELNYPRSFI
-722 SEFDQISYKDLIFAG
+722 SEFEQINYEDLILAG

-753 DGRLLAVDL
+753 DGRLLAIDL

-787 SVSGAVEEES
+787 SVSGAIEQEN
-797 YFIWEANKKAKYY
+797 YFIWEADKKAKYY

-827 SLPNGKTKKINFFKN
+827 SLPNGKTKKINFFNN

-850 IVVTRKVKKEK
+850 IVVTRKVKKERVK
-861 RERKED
+861 RED
-867 GLEKVLSVASL
+867 GLSRVLSVATV

-886 VLVNRI
+886 VLVQSL